1 MMEKSRNRAVGRQV
15 RKMIAAAMAAMLVFA
30 SANVA
35 DVNAEETVLA
45 VSENAVTGETG
56 SGVVEAEKNTGE
68 PEVENGGAENREAE
82 NTDLDAETA
91 DPDTETAD
99 GTHTYKNGFCTDDGC
114 DAYEPAVLTTGKY
127 DIDANGEI
135 TDSDEAYEIGNAG
148 QLYWFAGLV
157 NGTLTDGTAQNLKA
171 NAVLT
176 ADIIVNKDLLTSIN
190 TDDDGKVTNG
200 TSFRIWLPMGK
211 INAKNG
217 QQMLYAG
224 IFDGK
229 GHSISGLYANLYD
242 APVEDSEYAFN
253 KKNFAGLFGL
263 DAGVTRNL
271 RILDSYMRGEY
282 NIGGICGSAEGGTI
296 QNCYSTATVCGER
309 YLGGICGR
317 SRSNSMIENCYN
329 AGNVYGNGKSIGGI
343 CGDNGATLQDCY
355 NVGNV
360 NGKFNVGGI
369 VGGSSGSGNT
379 IWIKD
384 CYNRGNVI
392 GDTKDIGGIG
402 GYIGYSLVEN
412 CYSQATVSGNT
423 NVGGICGNSNKVD
436 FQNTYYDSNLY
447 TGNAIGYLKDA
458 TTEKTEGKPSQAF
471 ESGEIAYLLQA
482 GREEA
487 IWGQTLSGNDVQ
499 AYPVLGGAKVYQVTE
514 YKGCIEST
522 GIAGTTYNN
531 ANAPVVFGPHVYENG
546 FCTIC
551 SAYEPAVLTTGKYDI
566 DANGEI
572 TNSDEAYEI
581 GNAGQ
586 LYWFAGLV
594 NGTLTDGTAQNLKAN
609 AVLTAD
615 ITVNEDLLASI
626 NTDDDGNVI
635 NGKSFRIW
643 LPIGKINSDNG
654 ERMLYAGI
662 FDGKEHSISG
672 LYANL
677 YDVPVEDSE
686 YAFNKKSFAGLF
698 GLYAGVTRNL
708 RILDSYMR
716 GEHDIGGICGSAE
729 GGTIQNCDST
739 ATVYGEFYVGGI
751 CGHSQSN
758 SIIENCYNAG
768 YIYGADGSIG
778 GICGDNYST
787 IESCYN
793 IGIIEGN
800 FSVGGIV
807 GESFGLGNTIWI
819 KDCYNRGNVIGDT
832 EKIGG
837 IGGYISYSLVENCYS
852 QATVSGNTNV
862 GGICGN
868 GYKADFQNA
877 YYDSNLYT
885 GDAIGC
891 LKDATAEK
899 TEGKPSQAFESGEI
913 AYLLQ
918 AGREELVWGQTL
930 SGNDVQAYPV
940 LGGARV
946 YQNITYQDCAKD
958 EAHTVYTY
966 ANEQKQESYDYTLQE
981 VKAKEPKCTE
991 AGNKA
996 YYKCS
1001 VCGKLYTDQEGT
1013 NEVSANT
1020 VVVPAKGH
1028 SFTWIIDREATEQAE
1043 GSRHE
1048 ECSICHEKKAAVAIP
1063 KLPSS
1068 TQPSQKPSEQPS
1080 GSPSQKPSESPSQ
1093 KPSESP
1099 SQKPSESPSQK
1110 PSEQPSESPSQK
1122 PSGSPSQQPGQDIKV
1137 PAKGTKLTAKGASYQ
1152 VTSAAE
1158 KNPTVVYKG
1167 SKKQKA
1173 SVTIPDTVTIDKVT
1187 YKVTSI
1193 AANAFKNNK
1202 KLKKVVIGKNVTKI
1216 GKKAFYG
1223 CSKLKKITVKTTK
1236 LTKKNVGSQ
1245 AFKGI
1250 HKKAAFKVPKK
1261 KISSYRKIFRA
1272 RGAAKTT
1279 KVTK

>member
-1 MMEKSRNRAVGRQV
+1 MEKSRNRAVGRQA
-15 RKMIAAAMAAMLVFA
+15 RKMIAAAMAAMLVFT

-56 SGVVEAEKNTGE
+56 AGVVEAEKNTGE

-82 NTDLDAETA
+82 NIDLDA
-91 DPDTETAD
+91 ETAD

-114 DAYEPAVLTTGKY
+114 NAYEPAVLTTGKY

-200 TSFRIWLPMGK
+200 TSFRIWLPIGK
-211 INAKNG
+211 INNDNG
-217 QQMLYAG
+217 KPMLYAG

-229 GHSISGLYANLYD
+229 GYSISGVYANLYD
-242 APVEDSEYAFN
+242 APVEDPKNIYNN
-253 KKNFAGLFGL
+253 KSYAGLFGL
-263 DAGVTRNL
+263 HAGVTRNL
-271 RILDSYMRGEY
+271 SVLDSYMRGEDC
-282 NIGGICGSAEGGTI
+282 IGGICGYKDGGTI
-296 QNCYSTATVCGER
+296 QNCYSAATVCGDS
-309 YLGGICGR
+309 YIGGICGC
-317 SRSNSMIENCYN
+317 SEGDSIIENCYN
-329 AGNVYGNGKSIGGI
+329 TGYVYGATRSIGGI
-343 CGDNGATLQDCY
+343 CGDNSATLQGCS

-360 NGKFNVGGI
+360 KGKFCVGGI
-369 VGGSSGSGNT
+369 VGQSYGSGNT

-392 GDTKDIGGIG
+392 GDTEKIGGIG
-402 GYIGYSLVEN
+402 GYIDRSLVEN

-423 NVGGICGNSNKVD
+423 AVGGICGYGYKTT

-447 TGNAIGYLKDA
+447 TGDA
-458 TTEKTEGKPSQAF
+458 LGLSRDVTTEKAGGKPSQAF

-499 AYPVLGGAKVYQVTE
+499 VYPVLGGAK
-514 YKGCIEST
+514 
-522 GIAGTTYNN
+522 
-531 ANAPVVFGPHVYENG
+531 
-546 FCTIC
+546 
-551 SAYEPAVLTTGKYDI
+551 
-566 DANGEI
+566 
-572 TNSDEAYEI
+572 
-581 GNAGQ
+581 
-586 LYWFAGLV
+586 
-594 NGTLTDGTAQNLKAN
+594 
-609 AVLTAD
+609 
-615 ITVNEDLLASI
+615 
-626 NTDDDGNVI
+626 
-635 NGKSFRIW
+635 
-643 LPIGKINSDNG
+643 
-654 ERMLYAGI
+654 
-662 FDGKEHSISG
+662 
-672 LYANL
+672 
-677 YDVPVEDSE
+677 
-686 YAFNKKSFAGLF
+686 
-698 GLYAGVTRNL
+698 
-708 RILDSYMR
+708 
-716 GEHDIGGICGSAE
+716 
-729 GGTIQNCDST
+729 
-739 ATVYGEFYVGGI
+739 
-751 CGHSQSN
+751 
-758 SIIENCYNAG
+758 
-768 YIYGADGSIG
+768 
-778 GICGDNYST
+778 
-787 IESCYN
+787 
-793 IGIIEGN
+793 
-800 FSVGGIV
+800 
-807 GESFGLGNTIWI
+807 
-819 KDCYNRGNVIGDT
+819 
-832 EKIGG
+832 
-837 IGGYISYSLVENCYS
+837 
-852 QATVSGNTNV
+852 
-862 GGICGN
+862 
-868 GYKADFQNA
+868 
-877 YYDSNLYT
+877 
-885 GDAIGC
+885 
-891 LKDATAEK
+891 
-899 TEGKPSQAFESGEI
+899 
-913 AYLLQ
+913 
-918 AGREELVWGQTL
+918 
-930 SGNDVQAYPV
+930 
-940 LGGARV
+940 V

-966 ANEQKQESYDYTLQE
+966 ANDQKPTVYEYTLQE
-981 VKAKEPKCTE
+981 VKAKAATCTE
-991 AGNKA
+991 AGNTA
-996 YYKCS
+996 YYVCS
-1001 VCGKLYTDQEGT
+1001 VCGKLYADQEGT

-1063 KLPSS
+1063 KLPSN
-1068 TQPSQKPSEQPS
+1068 TKPGEQPSQIPGE
-1080 GSPSQKPSESPSQ
+1080 
-1093 KPSESP
+1093 
-1099 SQKPSESPSQK
+1099 
-1110 PSEQPSESPSQK
+1110 
-1122 PSGSPSQQPGQDIKV
+1122 QPGQDTKV

-1261 KISSYRKIFRA
+1261 KISSYRKVFRA
-1272 RGAAKTT
+1272 RGAAKTI

>member
-1 MMEKSRNRAVGRQV
+1 MTEKNKNIAIGRQV
-15 RKMIAAAMAAMLVFA
+15 RKMIAAAMAAMLVFT

-56 SGVVEAEKNTGE
+56 AGVVEAKKTGE

-82 NTDLDAETA
+82 NIDLDAETA

-99 GTHTYKNGFCTDDGC
+99 GTHTYKNGFCTDSGC

-127 DIDANGEI
+127 DIDANGEK

-176 ADIIVNKDLLTSIN
+176 ADITVNEDLLTSIN

-211 INAKNG
+211 INANNG

-229 GHSISGLYANLYD
+229 GHSISGVYANLYD
-242 APVEDSEYAFN
+242 APVEDPKNIYNN
-253 KKNFAGLFGL
+253 KDYAGLFGL
-263 DAGVTRNL
+263 LEGVTRNL
-271 RILDSYMRGEY
+271 SVIDSYMRGEDC
-282 NIGGICGSAEGGTI
+282 IGGICGYNDGGTI
-296 QNCYSTATVCGER
+296 QNCYSAATVCGDS
-309 YLGGICGR
+309 YIGGICGR
-317 SRSNSMIENCYN
+317 SRSNSIIENCYN
-329 AGNVYGNGKSIGGI
+329 AGYIYGATRSIGGI
-343 CGDNGATLQDCY
+343 CGDNYSTIESCY
-355 NVGNV
+355 NIGIIEGN
-360 NGKFNVGGI
+360 FMVGGI
-369 VGGSSGSGNT
+369 VGVSSGLGNT

-392 GDTKDIGGIG
+392 GDTEKIGGIG
-402 GYIGYSLVEN
+402 GCIGSSLVEN

-436 FQNTYYDSNLY
+436 FQNAYYDSNLY

-499 AYPVLGGAKVYQVTE
+499 AYPVLGGAK
-514 YKGCIEST
+514 
-522 GIAGTTYNN
+522 
-531 ANAPVVFGPHVYENG
+531 
-546 FCTIC
+546 
-551 SAYEPAVLTTGKYDI
+551 
-566 DANGEI
+566 
-572 TNSDEAYEI
+572 
-581 GNAGQ
+581 
-586 LYWFAGLV
+586 
-594 NGTLTDGTAQNLKAN
+594 
-609 AVLTAD
+609 
-615 ITVNEDLLASI
+615 
-626 NTDDDGNVI
+626 
-635 NGKSFRIW
+635 
-643 LPIGKINSDNG
+643 
-654 ERMLYAGI
+654 
-662 FDGKEHSISG
+662 
-672 LYANL
+672 
-677 YDVPVEDSE
+677 
-686 YAFNKKSFAGLF
+686 
-698 GLYAGVTRNL
+698 
-708 RILDSYMR
+708 
-716 GEHDIGGICGSAE
+716 
-729 GGTIQNCDST
+729 
-739 ATVYGEFYVGGI
+739 
-751 CGHSQSN
+751 
-758 SIIENCYNAG
+758 
-768 YIYGADGSIG
+768 
-778 GICGDNYST
+778 
-787 IESCYN
+787 
-793 IGIIEGN
+793 
-800 FSVGGIV
+800 
-807 GESFGLGNTIWI
+807 
-819 KDCYNRGNVIGDT
+819 
-832 EKIGG
+832 
-837 IGGYISYSLVENCYS
+837 
-852 QATVSGNTNV
+852 
-862 GGICGN
+862 
-868 GYKADFQNA
+868 
-877 YYDSNLYT
+877 
-885 GDAIGC
+885 
-891 LKDATAEK
+891 
-899 TEGKPSQAFESGEI
+899 
-913 AYLLQ
+913 
-918 AGREELVWGQTL
+918 
-930 SGNDVQAYPV
+930 
-940 LGGARV
+940 V

-1068 TQPSQKPSEQPS
+1068 TQPS
-1080 GSPSQKPSESPSQ
+1080 ESPSQ
-1093 KPSESP
+1093 KPSETP
-1099 SQKPSESPSQK
+1099 SQK
-1110 PSEQPSESPSQK
+1110 PSESPSQK

-1261 KISSYRKIFRA
+1261 KISSYRKVFRA

>member
-15 RKMIAAAMAAMLVFA
+15 RKMIAAAMAAMLVFT

-56 SGVVEAEKNTGE
+56 AGVVEAKKTGE

-82 NTDLDAETA
+82 NIDLDAETA

-176 ADIIVNKDLLTSIN
+176 ADITVNEDLLTSIN
-190 TDDDGKVTNG
+190 TDKDGNVTNG

-211 INAKNG
+211 INANNG
-217 QQMLYAG
+217 QQMVYAG

-253 KKNFAGLFGL
+253 KKSFAGLFGL

-271 RILDSYMRGEY
+271 GIMDSYMRGEY

-296 QNCYSTATVCGER
+296 QNCYSTATVCGES

-317 SRSNSMIENCYN
+317 SRSNSIIENCYN
-329 AGNVYGNGKSIGGI
+329 AGNVFGNGKSIGGI

-436 FQNTYYDSNLY
+436 FQNAYYDSNLY

-458 TTEKTEGKPSQAF
+458 TIKQTEGKTSQAF

-482 GREEA
+482 GREEPV
-487 IWGQTLSGNDVQ
+487 WGQTLSGNDVQ
-499 AYPVLGGAKVYQVTE
+499 AYPVLGGAKVYQ
-514 YKGCIEST
+514 
-522 GIAGTTYNN
+522 
-531 ANAPVVFGPHVYENG
+531 
-546 FCTIC
+546 
-551 SAYEPAVLTTGKYDI
+551 
-566 DANGEI
+566 
-572 TNSDEAYEI
+572 
-581 GNAGQ
+581 
-586 LYWFAGLV
+586 
-594 NGTLTDGTAQNLKAN
+594 
-609 AVLTAD
+609 
-615 ITVNEDLLASI
+615 
-626 NTDDDGNVI
+626 
-635 NGKSFRIW
+635 
-643 LPIGKINSDNG
+643 
-654 ERMLYAGI
+654 
-662 FDGKEHSISG
+662 
-672 LYANL
+672 
-677 YDVPVEDSE
+677 
-686 YAFNKKSFAGLF
+686 
-698 GLYAGVTRNL
+698 
-708 RILDSYMR
+708 
-716 GEHDIGGICGSAE
+716 
-729 GGTIQNCDST
+729 
-739 ATVYGEFYVGGI
+739 
-751 CGHSQSN
+751 
-758 SIIENCYNAG
+758 
-768 YIYGADGSIG
+768 
-778 GICGDNYST
+778 
-787 IESCYN
+787 
-793 IGIIEGN
+793 
-800 FSVGGIV
+800 
-807 GESFGLGNTIWI
+807 
-819 KDCYNRGNVIGDT
+819 
-832 EKIGG
+832 
-837 IGGYISYSLVENCYS
+837 
-852 QATVSGNTNV
+852 
-862 GGICGN
+862 
-868 GYKADFQNA
+868 
-877 YYDSNLYT
+877 
-885 GDAIGC
+885 
-891 LKDATAEK
+891 
-899 TEGKPSQAFESGEI
+899 
-913 AYLLQ
+913 
-918 AGREELVWGQTL
+918 
-930 SGNDVQAYPV
+930 
-940 LGGARV
+940 
-946 YQNITYQDCAKD
+946 NITYQDCAKD
-958 EAHTVYTY
+958 EAHTVYAY

-1068 TQPSQKPSEQPS
+1068 TQPSESPS
-1080 GSPSQKPSESPSQ
+1080 GSPSQKPSEQPSQ
-1093 KPSESP
+1093 KPSG
-1099 SQKPSESPSQK
+1099 
-1110 PSEQPSESPSQK
+1110 SPSQK

-1137 PAKGTKLTAKGASYQ
+1137 PVKGTKLTAKGASYQ

-1236 LTKKNVGSQ
+1236 LTKKNVGRQ

-1261 KISSYRKIFRA
+1261 KISSYRKVFRA

>member
-1 MMEKSRNRAVGRQV
+1 MEKSRNRAVGRQV
-15 RKMIAAAMAAMLVFA
+15 RKMIAAAMAAMLVFT

-56 SGVVEAEKNTGE
+56 AGVVEAKKTGE

-82 NTDLDAETA
+82 NIDLDAETA

-176 ADIIVNKDLLTSIN
+176 ADITVNEDLLTSIN
-190 TDDDGKVTNG
+190 TDKDGNVTNG

-211 INAKNG
+211 INANNG
-217 QQMLYAG
+217 QQMVFAG

-253 KKNFAGLFGL
+253 KKSFAGLFGL

-271 RILDSYMRGEY
+271 GIMDSYMRGEY

-296 QNCYSTATVCGER
+296 QNCYSTATVCGES

-317 SRSNSMIENCYN
+317 SRSNSIIENCYN
-329 AGNVYGNGKSIGGI
+329 AGNVFGNGKSIGGI

-436 FQNTYYDSNLY
+436 FQNAYYDSNLY

-458 TTEKTEGKPSQAF
+458 TIKQTEGKTSQAF

-482 GREEA
+482 DREEA

-499 AYPVLGGAKVYQVTE
+499 T
-514 YKGCIEST
+514 
-522 GIAGTTYNN
+522 
-531 ANAPVVFGPHVYENG
+531 
-546 FCTIC
+546 
-551 SAYEPAVLTTGKYDI
+551 
-566 DANGEI
+566 
-572 TNSDEAYEI
+572 
-581 GNAGQ
+581 
-586 LYWFAGLV
+586 
-594 NGTLTDGTAQNLKAN
+594 
-609 AVLTAD
+609 
-615 ITVNEDLLASI
+615 
-626 NTDDDGNVI
+626 
-635 NGKSFRIW
+635 
-643 LPIGKINSDNG
+643 
-654 ERMLYAGI
+654 
-662 FDGKEHSISG
+662 
-672 LYANL
+672 
-677 YDVPVEDSE
+677 
-686 YAFNKKSFAGLF
+686 
-698 GLYAGVTRNL
+698 
-708 RILDSYMR
+708 
-716 GEHDIGGICGSAE
+716 
-729 GGTIQNCDST
+729 
-739 ATVYGEFYVGGI
+739 
-751 CGHSQSN
+751 
-758 SIIENCYNAG
+758 
-768 YIYGADGSIG
+768 
-778 GICGDNYST
+778 
-787 IESCYN
+787 
-793 IGIIEGN
+793 
-800 FSVGGIV
+800 
-807 GESFGLGNTIWI
+807 
-819 KDCYNRGNVIGDT
+819 
-832 EKIGG
+832 
-837 IGGYISYSLVENCYS
+837 
-852 QATVSGNTNV
+852 
-862 GGICGN
+862 
-868 GYKADFQNA
+868 
-877 YYDSNLYT
+877 
-885 GDAIGC
+885 
-891 LKDATAEK
+891 
-899 TEGKPSQAFESGEI
+899 
-913 AYLLQ
+913 
-918 AGREELVWGQTL
+918 
-930 SGNDVQAYPV
+930 YPV

-1068 TQPSQKPSEQPS
+1068 TQPSQKPSEA
-1080 GSPSQKPSESPSQ
+1080 PSQKPSESPSQ
-1093 KPSESP
+1093 KPSEM
-1099 SQKPSESPSQK
+1099 
-1110 PSEQPSESPSQK
+1110 
-1122 PSGSPSQQPGQDIKV
+1122 PSQQPGQDIKV
-1137 PAKGTKLTAKGASYQ
+1137 PAKGTKLTAKGVSYQ

-1261 KISSYRKIFRA
+1261 KISSYRKVFRA

>member
-15 RKMIAAAMAAMLVFA
+15 RKMIAAAMAAMLVFT

-56 SGVVEAEKNTGE
+56 AGVVEAEKNTGE

-91 DPDTETAD
+91 DPDTENAD

-127 DIDANGEI
+127 DIDVNGEI

-176 ADIIVNKDLLTSIN
+176 ADITVNEDLLTSIN
-190 TDDDGKVTNG
+190 TEEDGNVTNG
-200 TSFRIWLPMGK
+200 SSFKAWRPMGM
-211 INAKNG
+211 ADENG
-217 QQMLYAG
+217 EGYYKG
-224 IFDGK
+224 IFDGN
-229 GHSISGLYANLYD
+229 GHSISGLYVNRD
-242 APVEDSEYAFN
+242 ESDDVDDRF
-253 KKNFAGLFGL
+253 KVGIGLFGYYS
-263 DAGVTRNL
+263 GVTRNL
-271 RILDSYMRGEY
+271 SVLDSYMRGEDC
-282 NIGGICGSAEGGTI
+282 IGGIFGYNDGGTI
-296 QNCYSTATVCGER
+296 QNCYSAATVCGDS
-309 YLGGICGR
+309 YIGGICGR
-317 SRSNSMIENCYN
+317 SEGDSIIENCYN
-329 AGNVYGNGKSIGGI
+329 TGYVYGTTRSIGGI
-343 CGDNGATLQDCY
+343 CGDNYSTIESCY
-355 NVGNV
+355 NIGIV
-360 NGKFNVGGI
+360 NGEFNVGGI
-369 VGGSSGSGNT
+369 VGASSGLGNT

-436 FQNTYYDSNLY
+436 FQNAYYDSNLY
-447 TGNAIGYLKDA
+447 TGDAIGYLKDA
-458 TTEKTEGKPSQAF
+458 TIKQTEGKSSQAF

-499 AYPVLGGAKVYQVTE
+499 VYPVLGGAK
-514 YKGCIEST
+514 
-522 GIAGTTYNN
+522 
-531 ANAPVVFGPHVYENG
+531 
-546 FCTIC
+546 
-551 SAYEPAVLTTGKYDI
+551 
-566 DANGEI
+566 
-572 TNSDEAYEI
+572 
-581 GNAGQ
+581 
-586 LYWFAGLV
+586 
-594 NGTLTDGTAQNLKAN
+594 
-609 AVLTAD
+609 
-615 ITVNEDLLASI
+615 
-626 NTDDDGNVI
+626 
-635 NGKSFRIW
+635 
-643 LPIGKINSDNG
+643 
-654 ERMLYAGI
+654 
-662 FDGKEHSISG
+662 
-672 LYANL
+672 
-677 YDVPVEDSE
+677 
-686 YAFNKKSFAGLF
+686 
-698 GLYAGVTRNL
+698 
-708 RILDSYMR
+708 
-716 GEHDIGGICGSAE
+716 
-729 GGTIQNCDST
+729 
-739 ATVYGEFYVGGI
+739 
-751 CGHSQSN
+751 
-758 SIIENCYNAG
+758 
-768 YIYGADGSIG
+768 
-778 GICGDNYST
+778 
-787 IESCYN
+787 
-793 IGIIEGN
+793 
-800 FSVGGIV
+800 
-807 GESFGLGNTIWI
+807 
-819 KDCYNRGNVIGDT
+819 
-832 EKIGG
+832 
-837 IGGYISYSLVENCYS
+837 
-852 QATVSGNTNV
+852 
-862 GGICGN
+862 
-868 GYKADFQNA
+868 
-877 YYDSNLYT
+877 
-885 GDAIGC
+885 
-891 LKDATAEK
+891 
-899 TEGKPSQAFESGEI
+899 
-913 AYLLQ
+913 
-918 AGREELVWGQTL
+918 
-930 SGNDVQAYPV
+930 
-940 LGGARV
+940 V

-966 ANEQKQESYDYTLQE
+966 ANDQKPTVYEYTLQE
-981 VKAKEPKCTE
+981 VKAKAATCTE
-991 AGNKA
+991 AGNTA
-996 YYKCS
+996 YYVCS
-1001 VCGKLYTDQEGT
+1001 VCGKLYADQEGT

-1063 KLPSS
+1063 KLPSG
-1068 TQPSQKPSEQPS
+1068 TQPSRQPSESPSQQPSEAPSQQPS
-1080 GSPSQKPSESPSQ
+1080 GSPSQKPE
-1093 KPSESP
+1093 
-1099 SQKPSESPSQK
+1099 
-1110 PSEQPSESPSQK
+1110 
-1122 PSGSPSQQPGQDIKV
+1122 QDIKV

-1261 KISSYRKIFRA
+1261 KISSYRKVFRA
-1272 RGAAKTT
+1272 RGAAKTI

>member
-15 RKMIAAAMAAMLVFA
+15 RKMIAAAMAAMLVFT

-56 SGVVEAEKNTGE
+56 AGVVEAKKTGE

-171 NAVLT
+171 NVVLT
-176 ADIIVNKDLLTSIN
+176 ADITVNEDLLTSIN
-190 TDDDGKVTNG
+190 TDDDGNVTNG
-200 TSFRIWLPMGK
+200 KSFRIWLPMGK
-211 INAKNG
+211 INADNG

-242 APVEDSEYAFN
+242 APIEDSYYTSN
-253 KKNFAGLFGL
+253 KNCAGLFGYH
-263 DAGVTRNL
+263 AGVTRNL
-271 RILDSYMRGEY
+271 GIMDSYIRGEMCV
-282 NIGGICGSAEGGTI
+282 GGICAYNDAGTI
-296 QNCYSTATVCGER
+296 QNCYSTATVYGES

-317 SRSNSMIENCYN
+317 SRSNSIIENCYN
-329 AGNVYGNGKSIGGI
+329 AGYVYGAARSIGGI
-343 CGDNGATLQDCY
+343 CGDNYSTIESCY
-355 NVGNV
+355 NIGIIEGN
-360 NGKFNVGGI
+360 FMIGGI
-369 VGGSSGSGNT
+369 VGGNSGSGNT

-402 GYIGYSLVEN
+402 GYIGRGLVEN

-423 NVGGICGNSNKVD
+423 NVGGICGNGRED
-436 FQNTYYDSNLY
+436 TFHNTYYDSNLY
-447 TGNAIGYLKDA
+447 VGDAIGYKEGAL

-487 IWGQTLSGNDVQ
+487 I
-499 AYPVLGGAKVYQVTE
+499 
-514 YKGCIEST
+514 
-522 GIAGTTYNN
+522 
-531 ANAPVVFGPHVYENG
+531 
-546 FCTIC
+546 
-551 SAYEPAVLTTGKYDI
+551 
-566 DANGEI
+566 
-572 TNSDEAYEI
+572 
-581 GNAGQ
+581 
-586 LYWFAGLV
+586 
-594 NGTLTDGTAQNLKAN
+594 
-609 AVLTAD
+609 
-615 ITVNEDLLASI
+615 
-626 NTDDDGNVI
+626 
-635 NGKSFRIW
+635 
-643 LPIGKINSDNG
+643 
-654 ERMLYAGI
+654 
-662 FDGKEHSISG
+662 
-672 LYANL
+672 
-677 YDVPVEDSE
+677 
-686 YAFNKKSFAGLF
+686 
-698 GLYAGVTRNL
+698 
-708 RILDSYMR
+708 
-716 GEHDIGGICGSAE
+716 
-729 GGTIQNCDST
+729 
-739 ATVYGEFYVGGI
+739 
-751 CGHSQSN
+751 
-758 SIIENCYNAG
+758 
-768 YIYGADGSIG
+768 
-778 GICGDNYST
+778 
-787 IESCYN
+787 
-793 IGIIEGN
+793 
-800 FSVGGIV
+800 
-807 GESFGLGNTIWI
+807 
-819 KDCYNRGNVIGDT
+819 
-832 EKIGG
+832 
-837 IGGYISYSLVENCYS
+837 
-852 QATVSGNTNV
+852 
-862 GGICGN
+862 
-868 GYKADFQNA
+868 
-877 YYDSNLYT
+877 
-885 GDAIGC
+885 
-891 LKDATAEK
+891 
-899 TEGKPSQAFESGEI
+899 
-913 AYLLQ
+913 
-918 AGREELVWGQTL
+918 WGQTL

-1068 TQPSQKPSEQPS
+1068 TQPSESPSQKPS
-1080 GSPSQKPSESPSQ
+1080 GSPSQK
-1093 KPSESP
+1093 
-1099 SQKPSESPSQK
+1099 
-1110 PSEQPSESPSQK
+1110 PSESPSQK

-1236 LTKKNVGSQ
+1236 LTKKNVGRQ

-1250 HKKAAFKVPKK
+1250 HKKATFKVPKK
-1261 KISSYRKIFRA
+1261 KISSYRKVFRA

>member
-15 RKMIAAAMAAMLVFA
+15 RKMIAAAMAAMLVFT

-56 SGVVEAEKNTGE
+56 AGVVEAKKTGE

-82 NTDLDAETA
+82 NIDLDAETA

-176 ADIIVNKDLLTSIN
+176 ADIIVNKDLLASIN

-211 INAKNG
+211 INADNG
-217 QQMLYAG
+217 QQMVYAG

-229 GHSISGLYANLYD
+229 EHSISGLYANLYD
-242 APVEDSEYAFN
+242 VPVEDPGNIYIN
-253 KKNFAGLFGL
+253 KNRAGLFGL
-263 DAGVTRNL
+263 YAGVTRNL
-271 RILDSYMRGEY
+271 RILDSYMRGEHD
-282 NIGGICGSAEGGTI
+282 IGGICGRNEGGTI
-296 QNCYSTATVCGER
+296 QNCYSAATVCGDS
-309 YLGGICGR
+309 YIGGICGR
-317 SRSNSMIENCYN
+317 SRSNSIIENCYN
-329 AGNVYGNGKSIGGI
+329 AGNVYGNGRSIGGI
-343 CGDNGATLQDCY
+343 CGYNFSIIENCY
-355 NVGNV
+355 NVGKV
-360 NGKFNVGGI
+360 NGKFYVGGI
-369 VGGSSGSGNT
+369 VGESSGSGNT

-402 GYIGYSLVEN
+402 GYIGRSLVEN

-436 FQNTYYDSNLY
+436 FQNAYYDSNLY

-458 TTEKTEGKPSQAF
+458 TIKQTEGKPSQAF
-471 ESGEIAYLLQA
+471 ESGEITYLLQA
-482 GREEA
+482 DREEA

-499 AYPVLGGAKVYQVTE
+499 T
-514 YKGCIEST
+514 
-522 GIAGTTYNN
+522 
-531 ANAPVVFGPHVYENG
+531 
-546 FCTIC
+546 
-551 SAYEPAVLTTGKYDI
+551 
-566 DANGEI
+566 
-572 TNSDEAYEI
+572 
-581 GNAGQ
+581 
-586 LYWFAGLV
+586 
-594 NGTLTDGTAQNLKAN
+594 
-609 AVLTAD
+609 
-615 ITVNEDLLASI
+615 
-626 NTDDDGNVI
+626 
-635 NGKSFRIW
+635 
-643 LPIGKINSDNG
+643 
-654 ERMLYAGI
+654 
-662 FDGKEHSISG
+662 
-672 LYANL
+672 
-677 YDVPVEDSE
+677 
-686 YAFNKKSFAGLF
+686 
-698 GLYAGVTRNL
+698 
-708 RILDSYMR
+708 
-716 GEHDIGGICGSAE
+716 
-729 GGTIQNCDST
+729 
-739 ATVYGEFYVGGI
+739 
-751 CGHSQSN
+751 
-758 SIIENCYNAG
+758 
-768 YIYGADGSIG
+768 
-778 GICGDNYST
+778 
-787 IESCYN
+787 
-793 IGIIEGN
+793 
-800 FSVGGIV
+800 
-807 GESFGLGNTIWI
+807 
-819 KDCYNRGNVIGDT
+819 
-832 EKIGG
+832 
-837 IGGYISYSLVENCYS
+837 
-852 QATVSGNTNV
+852 
-862 GGICGN
+862 
-868 GYKADFQNA
+868 
-877 YYDSNLYT
+877 
-885 GDAIGC
+885 
-891 LKDATAEK
+891 
-899 TEGKPSQAFESGEI
+899 
-913 AYLLQ
+913 
-918 AGREELVWGQTL
+918 
-930 SGNDVQAYPV
+930 YPV

-1068 TQPSQKPSEQPS
+1068 TQPSESPSQKPS
-1080 GSPSQKPSESPSQ
+1080 GSPSQK
-1093 KPSESP
+1093 
-1099 SQKPSESPSQK
+1099 
-1110 PSEQPSESPSQK
+1110 PSESPSQK

-1173 SVTIPDTVTIDKVT
+1173 SVTIPDTVTIDKVN

-1261 KISSYRKIFRA
+1261 KISSYRKVFRA

>member
-1 MMEKSRNRAVGRQV
+1 MMEKSRNRAVGRQA
-15 RKMIAAAMAAMLVFA
+15 RKMIAAAMAAMLVFT

-82 NTDLDAETA
+82 NIDLDA
-91 DPDTETAD
+91 ETAD

-114 DAYEPAVLTTGKY
+114 SAYEPAVLTTGKY

-211 INAKNG
+211 INADNE

-242 APVEDSEYAFN
+242 APVEDSYYTSN
-253 KKNFAGLFGL
+253 KNCAGLFGYH
-263 DAGVTRNL
+263 AGVTRNL
-271 RILDSYMRGEY
+271 GIMDSYIRGEMCV
-282 NIGGICGSAEGGTI
+282 GGICAYNDAGTI
-296 QNCYSTATVCGER
+296 QNCYSTATVYGES

-317 SRSNSMIENCYN
+317 SRSNSIIENCYN
-329 AGNVYGNGKSIGGI
+329 AGYVYGAARSIGGI
-343 CGDNGATLQDCY
+343 CGDNYSTIESCY
-355 NVGNV
+355 NIGIIEGN
-360 NGKFNVGGI
+360 FMVGGI

-402 GYIGYSLVEN
+402 GYIGRGLVENCYSQATVSGNTNVGGICGNGREDTFHNTYYDSNLYVGDAIGYKEGALTTEKTEGKPSQAFESGEIAHLLQADREEPVWGQTLSGNDVQVYPVLGGEKVYQITEYKGCIESTGIAGTTYNNANAPVFGPHVYENGFCTICSAYEPAVLTTGKYDIDANGEITDSDEAYEIGNAGQLYWFAGLVNGTLTDGTAQNLGANAVLTKNITVNEDLLASIKTDDDGNVTNGSSFKAWRPMGMADENGEFTGHYKGIFDGNGYSISGLYVNRDEATADVNSRFKSSIGLFGYHDGVTKNLGILDSYMRGNYCIGGICGYNDGGTIQNCYSAATVCGDSYIGGICGRSRSNSIIENCYNAGYIYGATRSIGGICGDNYSTIESCYNIGIIEGNFMVGGIVGGSSGSGNTIWIKDCYNRGNVIGDTKDIGGIGGYIGSSLVEN

-436 FQNTYYDSNLY
+436 FQNAYYDSNLY

-482 GREEA
+482 DREE
-487 IWGQTLSGNDVQ
+487 
-499 AYPVLGGAKVYQVTE
+499 P
-514 YKGCIEST
+514 
-522 GIAGTTYNN
+522 
-531 ANAPVVFGPHVYENG
+531 
-546 FCTIC
+546 
-551 SAYEPAVLTTGKYDI
+551 
-566 DANGEI
+566 
-572 TNSDEAYEI
+572 
-581 GNAGQ
+581 
-586 LYWFAGLV
+586 
-594 NGTLTDGTAQNLKAN
+594 
-609 AVLTAD
+609 
-615 ITVNEDLLASI
+615 
-626 NTDDDGNVI
+626 
-635 NGKSFRIW
+635 
-643 LPIGKINSDNG
+643 
-654 ERMLYAGI
+654 
-662 FDGKEHSISG
+662 
-672 LYANL
+672 
-677 YDVPVEDSE
+677 
-686 YAFNKKSFAGLF
+686 
-698 GLYAGVTRNL
+698 
-708 RILDSYMR
+708 
-716 GEHDIGGICGSAE
+716 
-729 GGTIQNCDST
+729 
-739 ATVYGEFYVGGI
+739 
-751 CGHSQSN
+751 
-758 SIIENCYNAG
+758 
-768 YIYGADGSIG
+768 
-778 GICGDNYST
+778 
-787 IESCYN
+787 
-793 IGIIEGN
+793 
-800 FSVGGIV
+800 
-807 GESFGLGNTIWI
+807 
-819 KDCYNRGNVIGDT
+819 
-832 EKIGG
+832 
-837 IGGYISYSLVENCYS
+837 
-852 QATVSGNTNV
+852 
-862 GGICGN
+862 
-868 GYKADFQNA
+868 
-877 YYDSNLYT
+877 
-885 GDAIGC
+885 
-891 LKDATAEK
+891 
-899 TEGKPSQAFESGEI
+899 
-913 AYLLQ
+913 
-918 AGREELVWGQTL
+918 VWGQTL
-930 SGNDVQAYPV
+930 SGNDVQVYPV
-940 LGGARV
+940 LGGAKV

-958 EAHTVYTY
+958 EAHTVYAY

-1001 VCGKLYTDQEGT
+1001 VCGKLYADQEGT

-1063 KLPSS
+1063 KLPSG
-1068 TQPSQKPSEQPS
+1068 TQ
-1080 GSPSQKPSESPSQ
+1080 
-1093 KPSESP
+1093 P

-1110 PSEQPSESPSQK
+1110 PSEQPSGLPSQK
-1122 PSGSPSQQPGQDIKV
+1122 PSESPSQQPGQDIKV

-1236 LTKKNVGSQ
+1236 LTKKNVGRQ

-1261 KISSYRKIFRA
+1261 KISSYRKVFRA

>member
-15 RKMIAAAMAAMLVFA
+15 RKMIAAAMAAMLVFT

-56 SGVVEAEKNTGE
+56 AGVVEAEKNTGE

-157 NGTLTDGTAQNLKA
+157 NGTLTDGTAQNLGA

-190 TDDDGKVTNG
+190 
-200 TSFRIWLPMGK
+200 I
-211 INAKNG
+211 
-217 QQMLYAG
+217 
-224 IFDGK
+224 
-229 GHSISGLYANLYD
+229 
-242 APVEDSEYAFN
+242 
-253 KKNFAGLFGL
+253 
-263 DAGVTRNL
+263 
-271 RILDSYMRGEY
+271 
-282 NIGGICGSAEGGTI
+282 
-296 QNCYSTATVCGER
+296 
-309 YLGGICGR
+309 
-317 SRSNSMIENCYN
+317 
-329 AGNVYGNGKSIGGI
+329 
-343 CGDNGATLQDCY
+343 
-355 NVGNV
+355 
-360 NGKFNVGGI
+360 
-369 VGGSSGSGNT
+369 
-379 IWIKD
+379 
-384 CYNRGNVI
+384 
-392 GDTKDIGGIG
+392 
-402 GYIGYSLVEN
+402 
-412 CYSQATVSGNT
+412 
-423 NVGGICGNSNKVD
+423 
-436 FQNTYYDSNLY
+436 
-447 TGNAIGYLKDA
+447 
-458 TTEKTEGKPSQAF
+458 
-471 ESGEIAYLLQA
+471 
-482 GREEA
+482 
-487 IWGQTLSGNDVQ
+487 
-499 AYPVLGGAKVYQVTE
+499 
-514 YKGCIEST
+514 
-522 GIAGTTYNN
+522 
-531 ANAPVVFGPHVYENG
+531 
-546 FCTIC
+546 
-551 SAYEPAVLTTGKYDI
+551 
-566 DANGEI
+566 
-572 TNSDEAYEI
+572 
-581 GNAGQ
+581 
-586 LYWFAGLV
+586 
-594 NGTLTDGTAQNLKAN
+594 
-609 AVLTAD
+609 
-615 ITVNEDLLASI
+615 
-626 NTDDDGNVI
+626 DDDGNVT
-635 NGKSFRIW
+635 NGTSFRIW
-643 LPIGKINSDNG
+643 LPIGKINSDDG
-654 ERMLYAGI
+654 QRMLYAGI

-672 LYANL
+672 LYANM
-677 YDVPVEDSE
+677 YDAPAE

-751 CGHSQSN
+751 CGRSQSN

-877 YYDSNLYT
+877 YYDSNLYV
-885 GDAIGC
+885 GDAIGYKEGA
-891 LKDATAEK
+891 LTTEK

>member
-15 RKMIAAAMAAMLVFA
+15 RKMIAAAMAAMLVFT

-56 SGVVEAEKNTGE
+56 AGVVEAKKTGE

-82 NTDLDAETA
+82 NIDLDAETA

-127 DIDANGEI
+127 DIDVNGEI

-176 ADIIVNKDLLTSIN
+176 ADITVNEDLLTSIN
-190 TDDDGKVTNG
+190 TEEDGNVTNG
-200 TSFRIWLPMGK
+200 SSFKAWRPMGM
-211 INAKNG
+211 ADENG
-217 QQMLYAG
+217 EGYYKG
-224 IFDGK
+224 IFDGN
-229 GHSISGLYANLYD
+229 GHSISGLYVNRDEAAD
-242 APVEDSEYAFN
+242 DVHIWFKSCI
-253 KKNFAGLFGL
+253 GLFGYYS
-263 DAGVTRNL
+263 GVTRNL
-271 RILDSYMRGEY
+271 SVLDSYMRGEDC
-282 NIGGICGSAEGGTI
+282 IGGIFGYNDGGTI
-296 QNCYSTATVCGER
+296 QNCYSAATVCGDS
-309 YLGGICGR
+309 YIGGICGR
-317 SRSNSMIENCYN
+317 SEGDSIIENCYN
-329 AGNVYGNGKSIGGI
+329 TGYVYGTTRSIGGI
-343 CGDNGATLQDCY
+343 CGDNYSTIESCY
-355 NVGNV
+355 NIGIV
-360 NGKFNVGGI
+360 NGEFNVGGI
-369 VGGSSGSGNT
+369 VGVSSGLGNT

-423 NVGGICGNSNKVD
+423 NVGGICGD
-436 FQNTYYDSNLY
+436 GRADTFQNTYYDSNLY
-447 TGNAIGYLKDA
+447 TGDALGYYSEDA
-458 TTEKTEGKPSQAF
+458 TIKQTEGKSSQAF

-499 AYPVLGGAKVYQVTE
+499 T
-514 YKGCIEST
+514 
-522 GIAGTTYNN
+522 
-531 ANAPVVFGPHVYENG
+531 
-546 FCTIC
+546 
-551 SAYEPAVLTTGKYDI
+551 
-566 DANGEI
+566 
-572 TNSDEAYEI
+572 
-581 GNAGQ
+581 
-586 LYWFAGLV
+586 
-594 NGTLTDGTAQNLKAN
+594 
-609 AVLTAD
+609 
-615 ITVNEDLLASI
+615 
-626 NTDDDGNVI
+626 
-635 NGKSFRIW
+635 
-643 LPIGKINSDNG
+643 
-654 ERMLYAGI
+654 
-662 FDGKEHSISG
+662 
-672 LYANL
+672 
-677 YDVPVEDSE
+677 
-686 YAFNKKSFAGLF
+686 
-698 GLYAGVTRNL
+698 
-708 RILDSYMR
+708 
-716 GEHDIGGICGSAE
+716 
-729 GGTIQNCDST
+729 
-739 ATVYGEFYVGGI
+739 
-751 CGHSQSN
+751 
-758 SIIENCYNAG
+758 
-768 YIYGADGSIG
+768 
-778 GICGDNYST
+778 
-787 IESCYN
+787 
-793 IGIIEGN
+793 
-800 FSVGGIV
+800 
-807 GESFGLGNTIWI
+807 
-819 KDCYNRGNVIGDT
+819 
-832 EKIGG
+832 
-837 IGGYISYSLVENCYS
+837 
-852 QATVSGNTNV
+852 
-862 GGICGN
+862 
-868 GYKADFQNA
+868 
-877 YYDSNLYT
+877 
-885 GDAIGC
+885 
-891 LKDATAEK
+891 
-899 TEGKPSQAFESGEI
+899 
-913 AYLLQ
+913 
-918 AGREELVWGQTL
+918 
-930 SGNDVQAYPV
+930 YPV

-1068 TQPSQKPSEQPS
+1068 TQPS
-1080 GSPSQKPSESPSQ
+1080 ESPSQ
-1093 KPSESP
+1093 K
-1099 SQKPSESPSQK
+1099 
-1110 PSEQPSESPSQK
+1110 PSESPSQK

-1261 KISSYRKIFRA
+1261 KISSYRKVFRA

>member
-15 RKMIAAAMAAMLVFA
+15 RKMIAAAMAAMLVFT

-99 GTHTYKNGFCTDDGC
+99 GTHTYKNGFCTDSGC

-176 ADIIVNKDLLTSIN
+176 ADITVNEDLLASIN
-190 TDDDGKVTNG
+190 IDDDGNVTNG
-200 TSFRIWLPMGK
+200 KSFRIWLPIGK
-211 INAKNG
+211 INSDDG
-217 QQMLYAG
+217 QRMLYAG

-229 GHSISGLYANLYD
+229 EHSISGLYANLYD
-242 APVEDSEYAFN
+242 VPVEDPGNIYIN
-253 KKNFAGLFGL
+253 KNRAGLFGL
-263 DAGVTRNL
+263 YAGVTRNL
-271 RILDSYMRGEY
+271 RILDSYMRGEHD
-282 NIGGICGSAEGGTI
+282 IGGICGRNEGGTI
-296 QNCYSTATVCGER
+296 QNCYSAATVCGDS
-309 YLGGICGR
+309 YIGGICGR
-317 SRSNSMIENCYN
+317 SRSNSIIENCYN
-329 AGNVYGNGKSIGGI
+329 AGNVYGNGRSIGGI
-343 CGDNGATLQDCY
+343 CGYNFSTIENCY
-355 NVGNV
+355 NVGKV
-360 NGKFNVGGI
+360 NGKFYVGGI
-369 VGGSSGSGNT
+369 VGESSGYDNT

-402 GYIGYSLVEN
+402 GYIGSSLVEN

-436 FQNTYYDSNLY
+436 FQNAYYDSNLY

-458 TTEKTEGKPSQAF
+458 TIKQTEGKTSQAF

-499 AYPVLGGAKVYQVTE
+499 AYPVLGGAK
-514 YKGCIEST
+514 
-522 GIAGTTYNN
+522 
-531 ANAPVVFGPHVYENG
+531 
-546 FCTIC
+546 
-551 SAYEPAVLTTGKYDI
+551 
-566 DANGEI
+566 
-572 TNSDEAYEI
+572 
-581 GNAGQ
+581 
-586 LYWFAGLV
+586 
-594 NGTLTDGTAQNLKAN
+594 
-609 AVLTAD
+609 
-615 ITVNEDLLASI
+615 
-626 NTDDDGNVI
+626 
-635 NGKSFRIW
+635 
-643 LPIGKINSDNG
+643 
-654 ERMLYAGI
+654 
-662 FDGKEHSISG
+662 
-672 LYANL
+672 
-677 YDVPVEDSE
+677 
-686 YAFNKKSFAGLF
+686 
-698 GLYAGVTRNL
+698 
-708 RILDSYMR
+708 
-716 GEHDIGGICGSAE
+716 
-729 GGTIQNCDST
+729 
-739 ATVYGEFYVGGI
+739 
-751 CGHSQSN
+751 
-758 SIIENCYNAG
+758 
-768 YIYGADGSIG
+768 
-778 GICGDNYST
+778 
-787 IESCYN
+787 
-793 IGIIEGN
+793 
-800 FSVGGIV
+800 
-807 GESFGLGNTIWI
+807 
-819 KDCYNRGNVIGDT
+819 
-832 EKIGG
+832 
-837 IGGYISYSLVENCYS
+837 
-852 QATVSGNTNV
+852 
-862 GGICGN
+862 
-868 GYKADFQNA
+868 
-877 YYDSNLYT
+877 
-885 GDAIGC
+885 
-891 LKDATAEK
+891 
-899 TEGKPSQAFESGEI
+899 
-913 AYLLQ
+913 
-918 AGREELVWGQTL
+918 
-930 SGNDVQAYPV
+930 
-940 LGGARV
+940 V

-1068 TQPSQKPSEQPS
+1068 TQPSQKPSEAPSQKPSEQPS

-1093 KPSESP
+1093 KPSEA
-1099 SQKPSESPSQK
+1099 
-1110 PSEQPSESPSQK
+1110 
-1122 PSGSPSQQPGQDIKV
+1122 PSQQPGQDIKV

-1261 KISSYRKIFRA
+1261 KISSYRKVFRA

>member
-15 RKMIAAAMAAMLVFA
+15 RKMIAAAMAAMLVFT

-56 SGVVEAEKNTGE
+56 AGVVEAKKTGE

-82 NTDLDAETA
+82 NIDLDAETA

-176 ADIIVNKDLLTSIN
+176 ADITVNEDLLTSIN
-190 TDDDGKVTNG
+190 TDKDGNVTNG

-211 INAKNG
+211 INANNG
-217 QQMLYAG
+217 QQMVYAG

-253 KKNFAGLFGL
+253 KKSFAGLFGL

-271 RILDSYMRGEY
+271 GIMDSYMRGEY

-296 QNCYSTATVCGER
+296 QNCYSTATVCGES

-317 SRSNSMIENCYN
+317 SRSNSIIENCYN
-329 AGNVYGNGKSIGGI
+329 AGNVFGNGKSIGGI

-436 FQNTYYDSNLY
+436 FQNAYYDSNLY

-482 GREEA
+482 DREE
-487 IWGQTLSGNDVQ
+487 
-499 AYPVLGGAKVYQVTE
+499 P
-514 YKGCIEST
+514 
-522 GIAGTTYNN
+522 
-531 ANAPVVFGPHVYENG
+531 
-546 FCTIC
+546 
-551 SAYEPAVLTTGKYDI
+551 
-566 DANGEI
+566 
-572 TNSDEAYEI
+572 
-581 GNAGQ
+581 
-586 LYWFAGLV
+586 
-594 NGTLTDGTAQNLKAN
+594 
-609 AVLTAD
+609 
-615 ITVNEDLLASI
+615 
-626 NTDDDGNVI
+626 
-635 NGKSFRIW
+635 
-643 LPIGKINSDNG
+643 
-654 ERMLYAGI
+654 
-662 FDGKEHSISG
+662 
-672 LYANL
+672 
-677 YDVPVEDSE
+677 
-686 YAFNKKSFAGLF
+686 
-698 GLYAGVTRNL
+698 
-708 RILDSYMR
+708 
-716 GEHDIGGICGSAE
+716 
-729 GGTIQNCDST
+729 
-739 ATVYGEFYVGGI
+739 
-751 CGHSQSN
+751 
-758 SIIENCYNAG
+758 
-768 YIYGADGSIG
+768 
-778 GICGDNYST
+778 
-787 IESCYN
+787 
-793 IGIIEGN
+793 
-800 FSVGGIV
+800 
-807 GESFGLGNTIWI
+807 
-819 KDCYNRGNVIGDT
+819 
-832 EKIGG
+832 
-837 IGGYISYSLVENCYS
+837 
-852 QATVSGNTNV
+852 
-862 GGICGN
+862 
-868 GYKADFQNA
+868 
-877 YYDSNLYT
+877 
-885 GDAIGC
+885 
-891 LKDATAEK
+891 
-899 TEGKPSQAFESGEI
+899 
-913 AYLLQ
+913 
-918 AGREELVWGQTL
+918 VWGQTL

-981 VKAKEPKCTE
+981 VKAKEPKCTD

-1063 KLPSS
+1063 KLSSS
-1068 TQPSQKPSEQPS
+1068 TQPSQKPSEA
-1080 GSPSQKPSESPSQ
+1080 PSQKPSEAPSQ
-1093 KPSESP
+1093 K
-1099 SQKPSESPSQK
+1099 
-1110 PSEQPSESPSQK
+1110 PSESPSQK

-1236 LTKKNVGSQ
+1236 LTKKNVGRQ

-1261 KISSYRKIFRA
+1261 KISSYRKVFRA

>member
-1 MMEKSRNRAVGRQV
+1 MVEKSRNRAVGRQV
-15 RKMIAAAMAAMLVFA
+15 RKMIAAAMAAMLVFT

-56 SGVVEAEKNTGE
+56 AGVVEAQKNTGE

-171 NAVLT
+171 NAVLA
-176 ADIIVNKDLLTSIN
+176 ADIIVNKDLLASIN
-190 TDDDGKVTNG
+190 TDKDGNVTNG
-200 TSFRIWLPMGK
+200 SSFKAWRPMGMTDEK
-211 INAKNG
+211 G
-217 QQMLYAG
+217 YLTGWYTG

-229 GHSISGLYANLYD
+229 GHSISGLYVNRD
-242 APVEDSEYAFN
+242 ESDDVDDRF
-253 KKNFAGLFGL
+253 KVGIGLFGYYS
-263 DAGVTRNL
+263 GVTRNL
-271 RILDSYMRGEY
+271 SVLDSYMRGEDC
-282 NIGGICGSAEGGTI
+282 IGGICGYNDGGTI
-296 QNCYSTATVCGER
+296 QNCYSAATVCGDS
-309 YLGGICGR
+309 YIGGICGR
-317 SRSNSMIENCYN
+317 SEGDSIIENCYN
-329 AGNVYGNGKSIGGI
+329 TGYVYGATRSIGGI
-343 CGDNGATLQDCY
+343 CGDNSATLQGCY

-360 NGKFNVGGI
+360 NGKFYVGGI
-369 VGGSSGSGNT
+369 VGESSGLGNT

-392 GDTKDIGGIG
+392 GDTEKIGGIG
-402 GYIGYSLVEN
+402 GYIGSSLVEN

-436 FQNTYYDSNLY
+436 FQNAYYDSNLY
-447 TGNAIGYLKDA
+447 TGNAIGYLKAA
-458 TTEKTEGKPSQAF
+458 TIKQTEGKSSQAF

-499 AYPVLGGAKVYQVTE
+499 AYPILGGAK
-514 YKGCIEST
+514 
-522 GIAGTTYNN
+522 
-531 ANAPVVFGPHVYENG
+531 
-546 FCTIC
+546 
-551 SAYEPAVLTTGKYDI
+551 
-566 DANGEI
+566 
-572 TNSDEAYEI
+572 
-581 GNAGQ
+581 
-586 LYWFAGLV
+586 
-594 NGTLTDGTAQNLKAN
+594 
-609 AVLTAD
+609 
-615 ITVNEDLLASI
+615 
-626 NTDDDGNVI
+626 
-635 NGKSFRIW
+635 
-643 LPIGKINSDNG
+643 
-654 ERMLYAGI
+654 
-662 FDGKEHSISG
+662 
-672 LYANL
+672 
-677 YDVPVEDSE
+677 
-686 YAFNKKSFAGLF
+686 
-698 GLYAGVTRNL
+698 
-708 RILDSYMR
+708 
-716 GEHDIGGICGSAE
+716 
-729 GGTIQNCDST
+729 
-739 ATVYGEFYVGGI
+739 
-751 CGHSQSN
+751 
-758 SIIENCYNAG
+758 
-768 YIYGADGSIG
+768 
-778 GICGDNYST
+778 
-787 IESCYN
+787 
-793 IGIIEGN
+793 
-800 FSVGGIV
+800 
-807 GESFGLGNTIWI
+807 
-819 KDCYNRGNVIGDT
+819 
-832 EKIGG
+832 
-837 IGGYISYSLVENCYS
+837 
-852 QATVSGNTNV
+852 
-862 GGICGN
+862 
-868 GYKADFQNA
+868 
-877 YYDSNLYT
+877 
-885 GDAIGC
+885 
-891 LKDATAEK
+891 
-899 TEGKPSQAFESGEI
+899 
-913 AYLLQ
+913 
-918 AGREELVWGQTL
+918 
-930 SGNDVQAYPV
+930 
-940 LGGARV
+940 V

-1068 TQPSQKPSEQPS
+1068 TQPSEA
-1080 GSPSQKPSESPSQ
+1080 PSQKPSESPSQ
-1093 KPSESP
+1093 KPSET
-1099 SQKPSESPSQK
+1099 
-1110 PSEQPSESPSQK
+1110 PSQK

-1236 LTKKNVGSQ
+1236 LTKKNVGRQ

-1261 KISSYRKIFRA
+1261 KISSYRKVFRA

>member
-1 MMEKSRNRAVGRQV
+1 MEKSRNRAVGRQV
-15 RKMIAAAMAAMLVFA
+15 RKMIAAAMAAMLVFT

-56 SGVVEAEKNTGE
+56 SGVVEAKKTGE

-82 NTDLDAETA
+82 NTDLDAETE
-91 DPDTETAD
+91 DPDTENAD

-114 DAYEPAVLTTGKY
+114 SAYEPAVLTTGKY

-171 NAVLT
+171 NVVLT
-176 ADIIVNKDLLTSIN
+176 ADITVNEDLLTSIN
-190 TDDDGKVTNG
+190 TDDDGNVTNG
-200 TSFRIWLPMGK
+200 SSFKAWRPMGMADEK
-211 INAKNG
+211 GNLTG
-217 QQMLYAG
+217 WYTG
-224 IFDGK
+224 IFDGN
-229 GHSISGLYANLYD
+229 GHSISGLYVNRDEAAD
-242 APVEDSEYAFN
+242 DVHTWFKSCI
-253 KKNFAGLFGL
+253 GLFGYYS
-263 DAGVTRNL
+263 GVTRNL
-271 RILDSYMRGEY
+271 SVLDSYMRGKDCIGGICGY
-282 NIGGICGSAEGGTI
+282 NDGGTIQNCYSAATVCGDFYIGGICGCSEGDSIIENCYNTGYVYGATRSIGGICGSAEGGTI
-296 QNCYSTATVCGER
+296 QNCYSTATVCGES

-317 SRSNSMIENCYN
+317 SRSNSIIENCYN

-360 NGKFNVGGI
+360 NGKFYVGGI

-423 NVGGICGNSNKVD
+423 NVGGICGDSNKVD
-436 FQNTYYDSNLY
+436 FQNAYYDSNLY

-458 TTEKTEGKPSQAF
+458 TTEKTEGKSSQAF

-482 GREEA
+482 DREEPV
-487 IWGQTLSGNDVQ
+487 WGQTLSGNDVQ
-499 AYPVLGGAKVYQVTE
+499 AYPVLGGAK
-514 YKGCIEST
+514 
-522 GIAGTTYNN
+522 
-531 ANAPVVFGPHVYENG
+531 
-546 FCTIC
+546 
-551 SAYEPAVLTTGKYDI
+551 
-566 DANGEI
+566 
-572 TNSDEAYEI
+572 
-581 GNAGQ
+581 
-586 LYWFAGLV
+586 
-594 NGTLTDGTAQNLKAN
+594 
-609 AVLTAD
+609 
-615 ITVNEDLLASI
+615 
-626 NTDDDGNVI
+626 
-635 NGKSFRIW
+635 
-643 LPIGKINSDNG
+643 
-654 ERMLYAGI
+654 
-662 FDGKEHSISG
+662 
-672 LYANL
+672 
-677 YDVPVEDSE
+677 
-686 YAFNKKSFAGLF
+686 
-698 GLYAGVTRNL
+698 
-708 RILDSYMR
+708 
-716 GEHDIGGICGSAE
+716 
-729 GGTIQNCDST
+729 
-739 ATVYGEFYVGGI
+739 
-751 CGHSQSN
+751 
-758 SIIENCYNAG
+758 
-768 YIYGADGSIG
+768 
-778 GICGDNYST
+778 
-787 IESCYN
+787 
-793 IGIIEGN
+793 
-800 FSVGGIV
+800 
-807 GESFGLGNTIWI
+807 
-819 KDCYNRGNVIGDT
+819 
-832 EKIGG
+832 
-837 IGGYISYSLVENCYS
+837 
-852 QATVSGNTNV
+852 
-862 GGICGN
+862 
-868 GYKADFQNA
+868 
-877 YYDSNLYT
+877 
-885 GDAIGC
+885 
-891 LKDATAEK
+891 
-899 TEGKPSQAFESGEI
+899 
-913 AYLLQ
+913 
-918 AGREELVWGQTL
+918 
-930 SGNDVQAYPV
+930 
-940 LGGARV
+940 V

-1068 TQPSQKPSEQPS
+1068 TQPSESPSQKPSGSPSQKPSQQPSEQPSEAPSQKPSGSPSQKPS
-1080 GSPSQKPSESPSQ
+1080 GSPSQKPSET
-1093 KPSESP
+1093 
-1099 SQKPSESPSQK
+1099 
-1110 PSEQPSESPSQK
+1110 
-1122 PSGSPSQQPGQDIKV
+1122 PSQQPGQDIKV

-1261 KISSYRKIFRA
+1261 KISSYRKVFRA

>member
-15 RKMIAAAMAAMLVFA
+15 RKMIAAAMAAMLVFT

-56 SGVVEAEKNTGE
+56 AGVVEAKKTGE
-68 PEVENGGAENREAE
+68 QEVENGGAENREAE

-99 GTHTYKNGFCTDDGC
+99 GTHTYKNGFCTDSGC

-135 TDSDEAYEIGNAG
+135 TNSDEAYEIGNAG

-176 ADIIVNKDLLTSIN
+176 ADITVNEDLLASIN

-211 INAKNG
+211 INANNG

-229 GHSISGLYANLYD
+229 GHSISGVYANLYD
-242 APVEDSEYAFN
+242 APVEDPKNIYNN
-253 KKNFAGLFGL
+253 KDYAGLFGL
-263 DAGVTRNL
+263 LEGVTRNL
-271 RILDSYMRGEY
+271 SVLDSYMRGEDC
-282 NIGGICGSAEGGTI
+282 IGGICGSNDGGTI
-296 QNCYSTATVCGER
+296 QNCYSAATVCGDS
-309 YLGGICGR
+309 YIGGICGC
-317 SRSNSMIENCYN
+317 SRSNSIIENCYN
-329 AGNVYGNGKSIGGI
+329 AGYIYGATRSIGGI
-343 CGDNGATLQDCY
+343 CGNNYSTIENCY

-360 NGKFNVGGI
+360 NGKFYVGGI
-369 VGGSSGSGNT
+369 VGESSGLGDT

-392 GDTKDIGGIG
+392 GDTEKIGGIG
-402 GYIGYSLVEN
+402 GYIGSSLVEN

-436 FQNTYYDSNLY
+436 FQNAYYDSNLY
-447 TGNAIGYLKDA
+447 TGDAIGYLKDA

-531 ANAPVVFGPHVYENG
+531 ANAPVFGPHVYENG

-594 NGTLTDGTAQNLKAN
+594 NGTLTDGTAQNLGAN
-609 AVLTAD
+609 AVLTKN

-626 NTDDDGNVI
+626 KTDDDGNVT
-635 NGKSFRIW
+635 NGSSFKAWR
-643 LPIGKINSDNG
+643 PMGMADENG
-654 ERMLYAGI
+654 EFTGHYKGI
-662 FDGKEHSISG
+662 FDGNGYSISG
-672 LYANL
+672 LYVNRDEATA
-677 YDVPVEDSE
+677 DVNSR
-686 YAFNKKSFAGLF
+686 FKSSIGLF
-698 GLYAGVTRNL
+698 GYHDGVTKNL
-708 RILDSYMR
+708 GILDSYMR
-716 GEHDIGGICGSAE
+716 GNYCIGGICGYND
-729 GGTIQNCDST
+729 GGTIQNCYSA
-739 ATVYGEFYVGGI
+739 ATVCGDSYIGGI
-751 CGHSQSN
+751 CGRSRSN

-768 YIYGADGSIG
+768 YVYGATRSIG

-800 FSVGGIV
+800 FMVGGIV
-807 GESFGLGNTIWI
+807 GVSSGSGNTIWI

-832 EKIGG
+832 IDIGG
-837 IGGYISYSLVENCYS
+837 IGGYIGSSLVENCYS

-868 GYKADFQNA
+868 SNKVDFQNA

-885 GDAIGC
+885 GDAFGYSE
-891 LKDATAEK
+891 DATIK
-899 TEGKPSQAFESGEI
+899 QTEGKSSQAFESGEI

-918 AGREELVWGQTL
+918 AGREEAIWGQTL
-930 SGNDVQAYPV
+930 SGNDVQVYPV
-940 LGGARV
+940 LGGEKV
-946 YQNITYQDCAKD
+946 YQNITYQDCTKD

-966 ANEQKQESYDYTLQE
+966 ANDQKPTVYEYTLQE
-981 VKAKEPKCTE
+981 VKAKAATCTE
-991 AGNKA
+991 AGNTA
-996 YYKCS
+996 YYVCS

-1013 NEVSANT
+1013 NEVSAEA
-1020 VVVPAKGH
+1020 VVISAKGH
-1028 SFTWIIDREATEQAE
+1028 SFTWIIDKEATEQAE

-1063 KLPSS
+1063 KLPSG
-1068 TQPSQKPSEQPS
+1068 TQPSESPSQKPSEA
-1080 GSPSQKPSESPSQ
+1080 PSQKPSESPSQ
-1093 KPSESP
+1093 KPSG
-1099 SQKPSESPSQK
+1099 Q
-1110 PSEQPSESPSQK
+1110 
-1122 PSGSPSQQPGQDIKV
+1122 PSGSPIQQPGQDIKV

-1261 KISSYRKIFRA
+1261 KISSYRKVFRA

>member
-1 MMEKSRNRAVGRQV
+1 MEKSRNRAVGRQV
-15 RKMIAAAMAAMLVFA
+15 RKMIAAAMAAMLVFT

-56 SGVVEAEKNTGE
+56 AGVVEAKKTGE

-82 NTDLDAETA
+82 NIDLDAETA

-176 ADIIVNKDLLTSIN
+176 ADITVNEDLLTSIN
-190 TDDDGKVTNG
+190 TDKDGNVTNG

-211 INAKNG
+211 INANNG
-217 QQMLYAG
+217 QQMVYAG

-253 KKNFAGLFGL
+253 KKSFAGLFGL

-271 RILDSYMRGEY
+271 GIMDSYMRGEY

-296 QNCYSTATVCGER
+296 QNCYSTATVCGES

-317 SRSNSMIENCYN
+317 SRSNSIIENCYN
-329 AGNVYGNGKSIGGI
+329 AGNVFGNGKSIGGI

-436 FQNTYYDSNLY
+436 FQNAYYDSNLY

-471 ESGEIAYLLQA
+471 ESGEITYLLQA
-482 GREEA
+482 DREE
-487 IWGQTLSGNDVQ
+487 
-499 AYPVLGGAKVYQVTE
+499 P
-514 YKGCIEST
+514 
-522 GIAGTTYNN
+522 
-531 ANAPVVFGPHVYENG
+531 
-546 FCTIC
+546 
-551 SAYEPAVLTTGKYDI
+551 
-566 DANGEI
+566 
-572 TNSDEAYEI
+572 
-581 GNAGQ
+581 
-586 LYWFAGLV
+586 
-594 NGTLTDGTAQNLKAN
+594 
-609 AVLTAD
+609 
-615 ITVNEDLLASI
+615 
-626 NTDDDGNVI
+626 
-635 NGKSFRIW
+635 
-643 LPIGKINSDNG
+643 
-654 ERMLYAGI
+654 
-662 FDGKEHSISG
+662 
-672 LYANL
+672 
-677 YDVPVEDSE
+677 
-686 YAFNKKSFAGLF
+686 
-698 GLYAGVTRNL
+698 
-708 RILDSYMR
+708 
-716 GEHDIGGICGSAE
+716 
-729 GGTIQNCDST
+729 
-739 ATVYGEFYVGGI
+739 
-751 CGHSQSN
+751 
-758 SIIENCYNAG
+758 
-768 YIYGADGSIG
+768 
-778 GICGDNYST
+778 
-787 IESCYN
+787 
-793 IGIIEGN
+793 
-800 FSVGGIV
+800 
-807 GESFGLGNTIWI
+807 
-819 KDCYNRGNVIGDT
+819 
-832 EKIGG
+832 
-837 IGGYISYSLVENCYS
+837 
-852 QATVSGNTNV
+852 
-862 GGICGN
+862 
-868 GYKADFQNA
+868 
-877 YYDSNLYT
+877 
-885 GDAIGC
+885 
-891 LKDATAEK
+891 
-899 TEGKPSQAFESGEI
+899 
-913 AYLLQ
+913 
-918 AGREELVWGQTL
+918 VWGQIL

-958 EAHTVYTY
+958 EAHTVYAY

-1068 TQPSQKPSEQPS
+1068 TQPSQKPSE
-1080 GSPSQKPSESPSQ
+1080 SPSQKPSG
-1093 KPSESP
+1093 
-1099 SQKPSESPSQK
+1099 
-1110 PSEQPSESPSQK
+1110 SPSQK
-1122 PSGSPSQQPGQDIKV
+1122 PSGSPSQQPEQDIKV

-1261 KISSYRKIFRA
+1261 KISSYRKVFRA

>member
-15 RKMIAAAMAAMLVFA
+15 RKMIAAAMAAMLVFT

-56 SGVVEAEKNTGE
+56 AGVVEAEKNTGE

-91 DPDTETAD
+91 DPDTENAD

-127 DIDANGEI
+127 DIDVNGEI

-171 NAVLT
+171 NVVLT
-176 ADIIVNKDLLTSIN
+176 ADITVNEDLLTSIN
-190 TDDDGKVTNG
+190 TDDDGNVTNG
-200 TSFRIWLPMGK
+200 SSFKAWRPMGMADEK
-211 INAKNG
+211 GNLTG
-217 QQMLYAG
+217 WYTG
-224 IFDGK
+224 IFDGN
-229 GHSISGLYANLYD
+229 GHSISGLYVNRDEAAD
-242 APVEDSEYAFN
+242 DVHTWFKSCI
-253 KKNFAGLFGL
+253 GLFGYYS
-263 DAGVTRNL
+263 GVTRNL
-271 RILDSYMRGEY
+271 SVLDSYMRGEDC
-282 NIGGICGSAEGGTI
+282 IGGILGYNDGGTI
-296 QNCYSTATVCGER
+296 QNCYSAATVCGDS
-309 YLGGICGR
+309 YIGGICGR
-317 SRSNSMIENCYN
+317 SRSNSIIENCYN
-329 AGNVYGNGKSIGGI
+329 AGYIYGATRSIGGI
-343 CGDNGATLQDCY
+343 CGDNYSTIESCY
-355 NVGNV
+355 NIGIIEGN
-360 NGKFNVGGI
+360 FMVGGI

-379 IWIKD
+379 IWLKD
-384 CYNRGNVI
+384 CYNRGSVI
-392 GDTKDIGGIG
+392 GDTRDIGGIG

-423 NVGGICGNSNKVD
+423 NVGGICGD
-436 FQNTYYDSNLY
+436 GRADTFQNTYYDSNLY
-447 TGNAIGYLKDA
+447 TGDALGYYSEDA
-458 TTEKTEGKPSQAF
+458 TIKQTEGKSSQAF

-499 AYPVLGGAKVYQVTE
+499 AYPVLGGAK
-514 YKGCIEST
+514 
-522 GIAGTTYNN
+522 
-531 ANAPVVFGPHVYENG
+531 
-546 FCTIC
+546 
-551 SAYEPAVLTTGKYDI
+551 
-566 DANGEI
+566 
-572 TNSDEAYEI
+572 
-581 GNAGQ
+581 
-586 LYWFAGLV
+586 
-594 NGTLTDGTAQNLKAN
+594 
-609 AVLTAD
+609 
-615 ITVNEDLLASI
+615 
-626 NTDDDGNVI
+626 
-635 NGKSFRIW
+635 
-643 LPIGKINSDNG
+643 
-654 ERMLYAGI
+654 
-662 FDGKEHSISG
+662 
-672 LYANL
+672 
-677 YDVPVEDSE
+677 
-686 YAFNKKSFAGLF
+686 
-698 GLYAGVTRNL
+698 
-708 RILDSYMR
+708 
-716 GEHDIGGICGSAE
+716 
-729 GGTIQNCDST
+729 
-739 ATVYGEFYVGGI
+739 
-751 CGHSQSN
+751 
-758 SIIENCYNAG
+758 
-768 YIYGADGSIG
+768 
-778 GICGDNYST
+778 
-787 IESCYN
+787 
-793 IGIIEGN
+793 
-800 FSVGGIV
+800 
-807 GESFGLGNTIWI
+807 
-819 KDCYNRGNVIGDT
+819 
-832 EKIGG
+832 
-837 IGGYISYSLVENCYS
+837 
-852 QATVSGNTNV
+852 
-862 GGICGN
+862 
-868 GYKADFQNA
+868 
-877 YYDSNLYT
+877 
-885 GDAIGC
+885 
-891 LKDATAEK
+891 
-899 TEGKPSQAFESGEI
+899 
-913 AYLLQ
+913 
-918 AGREELVWGQTL
+918 
-930 SGNDVQAYPV
+930 
-940 LGGARV
+940 V

-1001 VCGKLYTDQEGT
+1001 ACGKLYADQEGT

-1068 TQPSQKPSEQPS
+1068 TQPS

-1093 KPSESP
+1093 KPSETP
-1099 SQKPSESPSQK
+1099 SQKPSEA
-1110 PSEQPSESPSQK
+1110 
-1122 PSGSPSQQPGQDIKV
+1122 PSQQPGQDIKV

-1261 KISSYRKIFRA
+1261 KISSYRKVFRA

>member
-15 RKMIAAAMAAMLVFA
+15 RKMIAAAMAAMLVFT

-56 SGVVEAEKNTGE
+56 AGVVEAKKTGE

-82 NTDLDAETA
+82 NIDLDAETA

-176 ADIIVNKDLLTSIN
+176 ADITVNEDLLTSIN
-190 TDDDGKVTNG
+190 TDKDGNVTNG

-211 INAKNG
+211 INANNG
-217 QQMLYAG
+217 QQMVYAG

-253 KKNFAGLFGL
+253 KKSFAGLFGL

-271 RILDSYMRGEY
+271 GIMDSYMRGEY

-296 QNCYSTATVCGER
+296 QNCYSTATVCGES

-317 SRSNSMIENCYN
+317 SRSNSIIENCYN
-329 AGNVYGNGKSIGGI
+329 AGNVFGNGKSIGGI

-402 GYIGYSLVEN
+402 GYIGRSLVEN

-436 FQNTYYDSNLY
+436 FQNAYYDSNLY

-458 TTEKTEGKPSQAF
+458 TIKQTEGKPSQAF
-471 ESGEIAYLLQA
+471 ESGEITYLLQA
-482 GREEA
+482 DREEA

-499 AYPVLGGAKVYQVTE
+499 TYPVLGGAK
-514 YKGCIEST
+514 
-522 GIAGTTYNN
+522 
-531 ANAPVVFGPHVYENG
+531 
-546 FCTIC
+546 
-551 SAYEPAVLTTGKYDI
+551 
-566 DANGEI
+566 
-572 TNSDEAYEI
+572 
-581 GNAGQ
+581 
-586 LYWFAGLV
+586 
-594 NGTLTDGTAQNLKAN
+594 
-609 AVLTAD
+609 
-615 ITVNEDLLASI
+615 
-626 NTDDDGNVI
+626 
-635 NGKSFRIW
+635 
-643 LPIGKINSDNG
+643 
-654 ERMLYAGI
+654 
-662 FDGKEHSISG
+662 
-672 LYANL
+672 
-677 YDVPVEDSE
+677 
-686 YAFNKKSFAGLF
+686 
-698 GLYAGVTRNL
+698 
-708 RILDSYMR
+708 
-716 GEHDIGGICGSAE
+716 
-729 GGTIQNCDST
+729 
-739 ATVYGEFYVGGI
+739 
-751 CGHSQSN
+751 
-758 SIIENCYNAG
+758 
-768 YIYGADGSIG
+768 
-778 GICGDNYST
+778 
-787 IESCYN
+787 
-793 IGIIEGN
+793 
-800 FSVGGIV
+800 
-807 GESFGLGNTIWI
+807 
-819 KDCYNRGNVIGDT
+819 
-832 EKIGG
+832 
-837 IGGYISYSLVENCYS
+837 
-852 QATVSGNTNV
+852 
-862 GGICGN
+862 
-868 GYKADFQNA
+868 
-877 YYDSNLYT
+877 
-885 GDAIGC
+885 
-891 LKDATAEK
+891 
-899 TEGKPSQAFESGEI
+899 
-913 AYLLQ
+913 
-918 AGREELVWGQTL
+918 
-930 SGNDVQAYPV
+930 
-940 LGGARV
+940 V

-966 ANEQKQESYDYTLQE
+966 ANDQKPTVYEYTLQE
-981 VKAKEPKCTE
+981 VKAKAATCTE
-991 AGNKA
+991 AGNTA
-996 YYKCS
+996 YYVCS
-1001 VCGKLYTDQEGT
+1001 VCGKLYADQEGT

-1063 KLPSS
+1063 KLPSG
-1068 TQPSQKPSEQPS
+1068 TQPSRQPSESPSQQPSEAPSQQPS
-1080 GSPSQKPSESPSQ
+1080 GSPSQKPE
-1093 KPSESP
+1093 
-1099 SQKPSESPSQK
+1099 
-1110 PSEQPSESPSQK
+1110 
-1122 PSGSPSQQPGQDIKV
+1122 QDIKV

-1261 KISSYRKIFRA
+1261 KISSYRKVFRA
-1272 RGAAKTT
+1272 RGAAKTI

>member
-15 RKMIAAAMAAMLVFA
+15 RKMIAAAMAAMLVFT

-56 SGVVEAEKNTGE
+56 AGVVEAKKTGE

-82 NTDLDAETA
+82 NIDLDAETA

-176 ADIIVNKDLLTSIN
+176 ADIIVNKDLLASIN

-211 INAKNG
+211 INADNG
-217 QQMLYAG
+217 QQMVYAG

-229 GHSISGLYANLYD
+229 EHSISGLYANLYD
-242 APVEDSEYAFN
+242 VPVEDPGNIYIN
-253 KKNFAGLFGL
+253 KNRAGLFGL
-263 DAGVTRNL
+263 YAGVTRNL
-271 RILDSYMRGEY
+271 RILDSYMRGEHD
-282 NIGGICGSAEGGTI
+282 IGGICGRNEGGTI
-296 QNCYSTATVCGER
+296 QNCYSAATVCGDS
-309 YLGGICGR
+309 YIGGICGR
-317 SRSNSMIENCYN
+317 SRSNSIIENCYN
-329 AGNVYGNGKSIGGI
+329 AGNVYGNGRSIGGI
-343 CGDNGATLQDCY
+343 CGYNFSIIENCY
-355 NVGNV
+355 NVGKV
-360 NGKFNVGGI
+360 NGKFYVGGI
-369 VGGSSGSGNT
+369 VGESSGSGNT

-402 GYIGYSLVEN
+402 GYIGRSLVEN

-436 FQNTYYDSNLY
+436 FQNAYYDSNLY

-458 TTEKTEGKPSQAF
+458 TIKQTEGKPSQAF
-471 ESGEIAYLLQA
+471 ESGEITYLLQA
-482 GREEA
+482 DREEA

-499 AYPVLGGAKVYQVTE
+499 T
-514 YKGCIEST
+514 
-522 GIAGTTYNN
+522 
-531 ANAPVVFGPHVYENG
+531 
-546 FCTIC
+546 
-551 SAYEPAVLTTGKYDI
+551 
-566 DANGEI
+566 
-572 TNSDEAYEI
+572 
-581 GNAGQ
+581 
-586 LYWFAGLV
+586 
-594 NGTLTDGTAQNLKAN
+594 
-609 AVLTAD
+609 
-615 ITVNEDLLASI
+615 
-626 NTDDDGNVI
+626 
-635 NGKSFRIW
+635 
-643 LPIGKINSDNG
+643 
-654 ERMLYAGI
+654 
-662 FDGKEHSISG
+662 
-672 LYANL
+672 
-677 YDVPVEDSE
+677 
-686 YAFNKKSFAGLF
+686 
-698 GLYAGVTRNL
+698 
-708 RILDSYMR
+708 
-716 GEHDIGGICGSAE
+716 
-729 GGTIQNCDST
+729 
-739 ATVYGEFYVGGI
+739 
-751 CGHSQSN
+751 
-758 SIIENCYNAG
+758 
-768 YIYGADGSIG
+768 
-778 GICGDNYST
+778 
-787 IESCYN
+787 
-793 IGIIEGN
+793 
-800 FSVGGIV
+800 
-807 GESFGLGNTIWI
+807 
-819 KDCYNRGNVIGDT
+819 
-832 EKIGG
+832 
-837 IGGYISYSLVENCYS
+837 
-852 QATVSGNTNV
+852 
-862 GGICGN
+862 
-868 GYKADFQNA
+868 
-877 YYDSNLYT
+877 
-885 GDAIGC
+885 
-891 LKDATAEK
+891 
-899 TEGKPSQAFESGEI
+899 
-913 AYLLQ
+913 
-918 AGREELVWGQTL
+918 
-930 SGNDVQAYPV
+930 YPV

-1068 TQPSQKPSEQPS
+1068 TQPSESPSQKPS
-1080 GSPSQKPSESPSQ
+1080 GSPSQK
-1093 KPSESP
+1093 
-1099 SQKPSESPSQK
+1099 
-1110 PSEQPSESPSQK
+1110 PSESPSQK

-1261 KISSYRKIFRA
+1261 KISSYRKVFRA

>member
-1 MMEKSRNRAVGRQV
+1 MMEKSRNRAVGRQA
-15 RKMIAAAMAAMLVFA
+15 RKMIAAAMAAMLVFT

-56 SGVVEAEKNTGE
+56 AGVVEAEKNTGE

-91 DPDTETAD
+91 DPDTENAD

-127 DIDANGEI
+127 DIDVNGEI

-176 ADIIVNKDLLTSIN
+176 ADITVNEDLLTSIN
-190 TDDDGKVTNG
+190 TEEDGNVTNG
-200 TSFRIWLPMGK
+200 SSFKAWRPMGM
-211 INAKNG
+211 ADENG
-217 QQMLYAG
+217 EGYYKG
-224 IFDGK
+224 IFDGN
-229 GHSISGLYANLYD
+229 GHSISGLYVNRD
-242 APVEDSEYAFN
+242 ESDDVDDRF
-253 KKNFAGLFGL
+253 KVGIGLFGYYS
-263 DAGVTRNL
+263 GVTRNL
-271 RILDSYMRGEY
+271 SVLDSYMRGEDC
-282 NIGGICGSAEGGTI
+282 IGGIFGYNDGGTI
-296 QNCYSTATVCGER
+296 QNCYSAATVCGDS
-309 YLGGICGR
+309 YIGGICGR
-317 SRSNSMIENCYN
+317 SEGDSIIENCYN
-329 AGNVYGNGKSIGGI
+329 TGYVYGTTRSIGGI
-343 CGDNGATLQDCY
+343 CGDNYSTIESCY
-355 NVGNV
+355 NIGIV
-360 NGKFNVGGI
+360 NGEFNVGGI

-436 FQNTYYDSNLY
+436 FQNAYYDSNLY

-458 TTEKTEGKPSQAF
+458 TIKQTEGKTSQAF
-471 ESGEIAYLLQA
+471 ESGEIAYLLQV
-482 GREEA
+482 GREE
-487 IWGQTLSGNDVQ
+487 
-499 AYPVLGGAKVYQVTE
+499 P
-514 YKGCIEST
+514 
-522 GIAGTTYNN
+522 
-531 ANAPVVFGPHVYENG
+531 
-546 FCTIC
+546 
-551 SAYEPAVLTTGKYDI
+551 
-566 DANGEI
+566 
-572 TNSDEAYEI
+572 
-581 GNAGQ
+581 
-586 LYWFAGLV
+586 
-594 NGTLTDGTAQNLKAN
+594 
-609 AVLTAD
+609 
-615 ITVNEDLLASI
+615 
-626 NTDDDGNVI
+626 
-635 NGKSFRIW
+635 
-643 LPIGKINSDNG
+643 
-654 ERMLYAGI
+654 
-662 FDGKEHSISG
+662 
-672 LYANL
+672 
-677 YDVPVEDSE
+677 
-686 YAFNKKSFAGLF
+686 
-698 GLYAGVTRNL
+698 
-708 RILDSYMR
+708 
-716 GEHDIGGICGSAE
+716 
-729 GGTIQNCDST
+729 
-739 ATVYGEFYVGGI
+739 
-751 CGHSQSN
+751 
-758 SIIENCYNAG
+758 
-768 YIYGADGSIG
+768 
-778 GICGDNYST
+778 
-787 IESCYN
+787 
-793 IGIIEGN
+793 
-800 FSVGGIV
+800 
-807 GESFGLGNTIWI
+807 
-819 KDCYNRGNVIGDT
+819 
-832 EKIGG
+832 
-837 IGGYISYSLVENCYS
+837 
-852 QATVSGNTNV
+852 
-862 GGICGN
+862 
-868 GYKADFQNA
+868 
-877 YYDSNLYT
+877 
-885 GDAIGC
+885 
-891 LKDATAEK
+891 
-899 TEGKPSQAFESGEI
+899 
-913 AYLLQ
+913 
-918 AGREELVWGQTL
+918 VWGQTL

-958 EAHTVYTY
+958 EAHTVYAY

-1068 TQPSQKPSEQPS
+1068 TQPSESPS
-1080 GSPSQKPSESPSQ
+1080 GSPSQKPSEQPSQKPSGSPSQ
-1093 KPSESP
+1093 KPSG
-1099 SQKPSESPSQK
+1099 
-1110 PSEQPSESPSQK
+1110 SPSQK
-1122 PSGSPSQQPGQDIKV
+1122 PSGSPSQQPEQDIKV

-1261 KISSYRKIFRA
+1261 KISSYRKVFRA

>member
-15 RKMIAAAMAAMLVFA
+15 RKMIAAAMAAMLVFT

-56 SGVVEAEKNTGE
+56 SGVVEAKKTGE

-176 ADIIVNKDLLTSIN
+176 ADITVNEDLLTSIN
-190 TDDDGKVTNG
+190 TDKDGNVTNG
-200 TSFRIWLPMGK
+200 TSFRIWLPIGK
-211 INAKNG
+211 INSDNG
-217 QQMLYAG
+217 ERMLYAG

-229 GHSISGLYANLYD
+229 EHSISGLYANLYD
-242 APVEDSEYAFN
+242 VPVEDPGNVYIN
-253 KKNFAGLFGL
+253 KNCAGLFGL
-263 DAGVTRNL
+263 YAGVTRNL
-271 RILDSYMRGEY
+271 RILDSYMRGKH
-282 NIGGICGSAEGGTI
+282 NIGGICGSNEGGTI
-296 QNCYSTATVCGER
+296 QNCYSAATVCGDS
-309 YLGGICGR
+309 YIGGICGR
-317 SRSNSMIENCYN
+317 SLSNSIIENCYN
-329 AGNVYGNGKSIGGI
+329 AGNVYGNGRSIGGI
-343 CGDNGATLQDCY
+343 CGYNFSIIENCY
-355 NVGNV
+355 NIGRIEGN
-360 NGKFNVGGI
+360 NNVGGI
-369 VGGSSGSGNT
+369 VGESSGYDNT

-402 GYIGYSLVEN
+402 GYIGRGLVEN

-423 NVGGICGNSNKVD
+423 NVGGICGNGRED
-436 FQNTYYDSNLY
+436 TFHNTYYDSNLY
-447 TGNAIGYLKDA
+447 VGDAIGYKEGAL

-499 AYPVLGGAKVYQVTE
+499 AYPVLGGAK
-514 YKGCIEST
+514 
-522 GIAGTTYNN
+522 
-531 ANAPVVFGPHVYENG
+531 
-546 FCTIC
+546 
-551 SAYEPAVLTTGKYDI
+551 
-566 DANGEI
+566 
-572 TNSDEAYEI
+572 
-581 GNAGQ
+581 
-586 LYWFAGLV
+586 
-594 NGTLTDGTAQNLKAN
+594 
-609 AVLTAD
+609 
-615 ITVNEDLLASI
+615 
-626 NTDDDGNVI
+626 
-635 NGKSFRIW
+635 
-643 LPIGKINSDNG
+643 
-654 ERMLYAGI
+654 
-662 FDGKEHSISG
+662 
-672 LYANL
+672 
-677 YDVPVEDSE
+677 
-686 YAFNKKSFAGLF
+686 
-698 GLYAGVTRNL
+698 
-708 RILDSYMR
+708 
-716 GEHDIGGICGSAE
+716 
-729 GGTIQNCDST
+729 
-739 ATVYGEFYVGGI
+739 
-751 CGHSQSN
+751 
-758 SIIENCYNAG
+758 
-768 YIYGADGSIG
+768 
-778 GICGDNYST
+778 
-787 IESCYN
+787 
-793 IGIIEGN
+793 
-800 FSVGGIV
+800 
-807 GESFGLGNTIWI
+807 
-819 KDCYNRGNVIGDT
+819 
-832 EKIGG
+832 
-837 IGGYISYSLVENCYS
+837 
-852 QATVSGNTNV
+852 
-862 GGICGN
+862 
-868 GYKADFQNA
+868 
-877 YYDSNLYT
+877 
-885 GDAIGC
+885 
-891 LKDATAEK
+891 
-899 TEGKPSQAFESGEI
+899 
-913 AYLLQ
+913 
-918 AGREELVWGQTL
+918 
-930 SGNDVQAYPV
+930 
-940 LGGARV
+940 V

-1068 TQPSQKPSEQPS
+1068 TQPSETPSQKPSEQPS
-1080 GSPSQKPSESPSQ
+1080 EAPSQK
-1093 KPSESP
+1093 
-1099 SQKPSESPSQK
+1099 
-1110 PSEQPSESPSQK
+1110 PSESPSQK
-1122 PSGSPSQQPGQDIKV
+1122 PSGSPSQKPGQDIKV

-1187 YKVTSI
+1187 YKVTLI

-1223 CSKLKKITVKTTK
+1223 CSKLKNITVKTTK

-1250 HKKAAFKVPKK
+1250 YKKAAFKVSKK
-1261 KISSYRKIFRA
+1261 KIRSYRKIFRA

>member
-15 RKMIAAAMAAMLVFA
+15 RKMIAAAMAAMLVFT

-56 SGVVEAEKNTGE
+56 AGVVEAKKTGE

-127 DIDANGEI
+127 DIDANGEK

-157 NGTLTDGTAQNLKA
+157 NGTLTDGTAQNLGA

-176 ADIIVNKDLLTSIN
+176 KNITMNEDLLASIK
-190 TDDDGKVTNG
+190 TDDDGNVTNG
-200 TSFRIWLPMGK
+200 SSFKAWRPMGMADEK
-211 INAKNG
+211 GEFTGHYK
-217 QQMLYAG
+217 G
-224 IFDGK
+224 IFDGN
-229 GHSISGLYANLYD
+229 GYSISGLYVNRDEATADVN
-242 APVEDSEYAFN
+242 SRF
-253 KKNFAGLFGL
+253 KSSIGLFGYH
-263 DAGVTRNL
+263 DGVTKNL
-271 RILDSYMRGEY
+271 GILDSYMRGQGC
-282 NIGGICGSAEGGTI
+282 IGGICGYNDGGTI
-296 QNCYSTATVCGER
+296 QNCYSAATVCGDS
-309 YLGGICGR
+309 YIGGICGR
-317 SRSNSMIENCYN
+317 SRSNSIIENCYN
-329 AGNVYGNGKSIGGI
+329 AGYIYGATRSIGGI
-343 CGDNGATLQDCY
+343 CGDNYSTIESCY
-355 NVGNV
+355 NIGIIEGN
-360 NGKFNVGGI
+360 FMVGGI
-369 VGGSSGSGNT
+369 VGVSSGLGNT

-436 FQNTYYDSNLY
+436 FQNAYYDSNLY

-458 TTEKTEGKPSQAF
+458 TIKQTEGKPSQAF

-487 IWGQTLSGNDVQ
+487 I
-499 AYPVLGGAKVYQVTE
+499 
-514 YKGCIEST
+514 
-522 GIAGTTYNN
+522 
-531 ANAPVVFGPHVYENG
+531 
-546 FCTIC
+546 
-551 SAYEPAVLTTGKYDI
+551 
-566 DANGEI
+566 
-572 TNSDEAYEI
+572 
-581 GNAGQ
+581 
-586 LYWFAGLV
+586 
-594 NGTLTDGTAQNLKAN
+594 
-609 AVLTAD
+609 
-615 ITVNEDLLASI
+615 
-626 NTDDDGNVI
+626 
-635 NGKSFRIW
+635 
-643 LPIGKINSDNG
+643 
-654 ERMLYAGI
+654 
-662 FDGKEHSISG
+662 
-672 LYANL
+672 
-677 YDVPVEDSE
+677 
-686 YAFNKKSFAGLF
+686 
-698 GLYAGVTRNL
+698 
-708 RILDSYMR
+708 
-716 GEHDIGGICGSAE
+716 
-729 GGTIQNCDST
+729 
-739 ATVYGEFYVGGI
+739 
-751 CGHSQSN
+751 
-758 SIIENCYNAG
+758 
-768 YIYGADGSIG
+768 
-778 GICGDNYST
+778 
-787 IESCYN
+787 
-793 IGIIEGN
+793 
-800 FSVGGIV
+800 
-807 GESFGLGNTIWI
+807 
-819 KDCYNRGNVIGDT
+819 
-832 EKIGG
+832 
-837 IGGYISYSLVENCYS
+837 
-852 QATVSGNTNV
+852 
-862 GGICGN
+862 
-868 GYKADFQNA
+868 
-877 YYDSNLYT
+877 
-885 GDAIGC
+885 
-891 LKDATAEK
+891 
-899 TEGKPSQAFESGEI
+899 
-913 AYLLQ
+913 
-918 AGREELVWGQTL
+918 WGQTL

-1068 TQPSQKPSEQPS
+1068 TQPSESPSQKPS

-1093 KPSESP
+1093 KPSGSP
-1099 SQKPSESPSQK
+1099 SQK
-1110 PSEQPSESPSQK
+1110 
-1122 PSGSPSQQPGQDIKV
+1122 PGQDIKV

-1261 KISSYRKIFRA
+1261 KISSYRKVFRA

>member
-15 RKMIAAAMAAMLVFA
+15 RKMIAAAMAAMLVFT

-56 SGVVEAEKNTGE
+56 AGVVEAEKNTGE

-82 NTDLDAETA
+82 NIDLDAETA

-176 ADIIVNKDLLTSIN
+176 ADITVNKDLLASIN

-211 INAKNG
+211 INADNG
-217 QQMLYAG
+217 QRMLYAG

-229 GHSISGLYANLYD
+229 EHSISGLYANLYD
-242 APVEDSEYAFN
+242 APVEDPKNIYNN
-253 KKNFAGLFGL
+253 KDYAGLFGL
-263 DAGVTRNL
+263 LEGVTRNL
-271 RILDSYMRGEY
+271 SVIDSYMRGEDC
-282 NIGGICGSAEGGTI
+282 IGGICGYNDGGTI
-296 QNCYSTATVCGER
+296 QNCYSAATVCGDS
-309 YLGGICGR
+309 YIGGICGR
-317 SRSNSMIENCYN
+317 SRSNSIIENCYN
-329 AGNVYGNGKSIGGI
+329 AGYIYGATRSIGGI
-343 CGDNGATLQDCY
+343 CGNNYSTIENCY

-360 NGKFNVGGI
+360 NGKFYVGGI
-369 VGGSSGSGNT
+369 VGESSGLGDT

-402 GYIGYSLVEN
+402 GYIGSSLVEN

-436 FQNTYYDSNLY
+436 FQNAYYDSNLY

-482 GREEA
+482 DREE
-487 IWGQTLSGNDVQ
+487 
-499 AYPVLGGAKVYQVTE
+499 P
-514 YKGCIEST
+514 
-522 GIAGTTYNN
+522 
-531 ANAPVVFGPHVYENG
+531 
-546 FCTIC
+546 
-551 SAYEPAVLTTGKYDI
+551 
-566 DANGEI
+566 
-572 TNSDEAYEI
+572 
-581 GNAGQ
+581 
-586 LYWFAGLV
+586 
-594 NGTLTDGTAQNLKAN
+594 
-609 AVLTAD
+609 
-615 ITVNEDLLASI
+615 
-626 NTDDDGNVI
+626 
-635 NGKSFRIW
+635 
-643 LPIGKINSDNG
+643 
-654 ERMLYAGI
+654 
-662 FDGKEHSISG
+662 
-672 LYANL
+672 
-677 YDVPVEDSE
+677 
-686 YAFNKKSFAGLF
+686 
-698 GLYAGVTRNL
+698 
-708 RILDSYMR
+708 
-716 GEHDIGGICGSAE
+716 
-729 GGTIQNCDST
+729 
-739 ATVYGEFYVGGI
+739 
-751 CGHSQSN
+751 
-758 SIIENCYNAG
+758 
-768 YIYGADGSIG
+768 
-778 GICGDNYST
+778 
-787 IESCYN
+787 
-793 IGIIEGN
+793 
-800 FSVGGIV
+800 
-807 GESFGLGNTIWI
+807 
-819 KDCYNRGNVIGDT
+819 
-832 EKIGG
+832 
-837 IGGYISYSLVENCYS
+837 
-852 QATVSGNTNV
+852 
-862 GGICGN
+862 
-868 GYKADFQNA
+868 
-877 YYDSNLYT
+877 
-885 GDAIGC
+885 
-891 LKDATAEK
+891 
-899 TEGKPSQAFESGEI
+899 
-913 AYLLQ
+913 
-918 AGREELVWGQTL
+918 VWGQTL
-930 SGNDVQAYPV
+930 SGNDVQTYPV
-940 LGGARV
+940 LGGAKV

-1068 TQPSQKPSEQPS
+1068 TQPSESPS
-1080 GSPSQKPSESPSQ
+1080 GSPSQKPSEQPSQ
-1093 KPSESP
+1093 KPSEAP
-1099 SQKPSESPSQK
+1099 SQKPSG
-1110 PSEQPSESPSQK
+1110 SPSQK
-1122 PSGSPSQQPGQDIKV
+1122 PSGSPSQQPEQDIKV

-1193 AANAFKNNK
+1193 VANAFKNNK

-1261 KISSYRKIFRA
+1261 KISSYRKVFRA

>member
-15 RKMIAAAMAAMLVFA
+15 RKMIAAAMAAMLVFT

-56 SGVVEAEKNTGE
+56 AGVVEAEKNTGE

-82 NTDLDAETA
+82 NIDLDAETA

-99 GTHTYKNGFCTDDGC
+99 GTHTYKNGFCTDSGC

-176 ADIIVNKDLLTSIN
+176 ADIIVNKDLLASIN

-211 INAKNG
+211 INADNG
-217 QQMLYAG
+217 QRMLYAG

-229 GHSISGLYANLYD
+229 GHSISGVYANLYD
-242 APVEDSEYAFN
+242 APVEDPKNIYNN
-253 KKNFAGLFGL
+253 KDYVGLFGL
-263 DAGVTRNL
+263 LEGVTRNL
-271 RILDSYMRGEY
+271 SVIDSYMRGDY
-282 NIGGICGSAEGGTI
+282 CIGGICGYNDGGTI
-296 QNCYSTATVCGER
+296 QNCYSAATVCGDS
-309 YLGGICGR
+309 YIGGICGR
-317 SRSNSMIENCYN
+317 SRSNSIIENCYN
-329 AGNVYGNGKSIGGI
+329 AGYIYGATRSIGGI
-343 CGDNGATLQDCY
+343 CGDNYSTIENCY

-360 NGKFNVGGI
+360 NGKFYVGGI
-369 VGGSSGSGNT
+369 VGESSGSGNT

-402 GYIGYSLVEN
+402 GCIGYSLVEN

-436 FQNTYYDSNLY
+436 FQNAYYDSNLY

-458 TTEKTEGKPSQAF
+458 TIKQTEGKPSQAF

-482 GREEA
+482 DREEPV
-487 IWGQTLSGNDVQ
+487 WGQTLSGNDVQ
-499 AYPVLGGAKVYQVTE
+499 TYPVLGGAKVYQVTE

-531 ANAPVVFGPHVYENG
+531 ANAPVFEPHVYENG

-566 DANGEI
+566 DVNGEI
-572 TNSDEAYEI
+572 TDSDEAYEI

-609 AVLTAD
+609 VVLTAD
-615 ITVNEDLLASI
+615 ITVNEDLLTSI
-626 NTDDDGNVI
+626 NTDDDGNVT
-635 NGKSFRIW
+635 NGSSFKAWRPMGMADEKGNLTGW
-643 LPIGKINSDNG
+643 
-654 ERMLYAGI
+654 YTGI
-662 FDGKEHSISG
+662 FDGNGHSISG
-672 LYANL
+672 LYVNRDEAAD
-677 YDVPVEDSE
+677 DVHTW
-686 YAFNKKSFAGLF
+686 FKSCIGLF
-698 GLYAGVTRNL
+698 GYYSGVTRNL
-708 RILDSYMR
+708 SVLDSYMR
-716 GEHDIGGICGSAE
+716 GKDCIGGICGYND
-729 GGTIQNCDST
+729 GGTIQNCYSA
-739 ATVYGEFYVGGI
+739 ATVCGDSYIGGI
-751 CGHSQSN
+751 CGRSEGD
-758 SIIENCYNAG
+758 SIIENCYNTG
-768 YIYGADGSIG
+768 YVYGATRSIG
-778 GICGDNYST
+778 GICGDNSAT
-787 IESCYN
+787 LQGCYN
-793 IGIIEGN
+793 VGN
-800 FSVGGIV
+800 VNGKFYVGGIV
-807 GESFGLGNTIWI
+807 GESSGSGNTIWI

-832 EKIGG
+832 KDIGG
-837 IGGYISYSLVENCYS
+837 IGGCIGYSLVENCYS

-868 GYKADFQNA
+868 SNKVDFQNA

-885 GDAIGC
+885 GNAIGY
-891 LKDATAEK
+891 LKDATIK
-899 TEGKPSQAFESGEI
+899 QTEGKPSQAFESGEI

-918 AGREELVWGQTL
+918 ADREEPVWGQTL

-940 LGGARV
+940 LGGAKV

-1080 GSPSQKPSESPSQ
+1080 GSPSQKPSG
-1093 KPSESP
+1093 
-1099 SQKPSESPSQK
+1099 
-1110 PSEQPSESPSQK
+1110 SPSQK
-1122 PSGSPSQQPGQDIKV
+1122 PSGSPSQKPSEQPSQQPSESPSQKPSEAPSQQPGQDIKV
-1137 PAKGTKLTAKGASYQ
+1137 PVKGTKLTAKGASYQ

-1193 AANAFKNNK
+1193 VANAFKNNK

-1261 KISSYRKIFRA
+1261 KISSYRKVFRA

>member
-1 MMEKSRNRAVGRQV
+1 MMEKSRNRAVGRQA
-15 RKMIAAAMAAMLVFA
+15 RKMIAAAMAAMLVFT

-82 NTDLDAETA
+82 NIDLDA
-91 DPDTETAD
+91 ETAD

-114 DAYEPAVLTTGKY
+114 SAYEPAVLTTGKY

-211 INAKNG
+211 INADNE

-242 APVEDSEYAFN
+242 APVEDSYYTSN
-253 KKNFAGLFGL
+253 KNCAGLFGYH
-263 DAGVTRNL
+263 AGVTRNL
-271 RILDSYMRGEY
+271 GIMDSYIRGEMCV
-282 NIGGICGSAEGGTI
+282 GGICAYNDAGTI
-296 QNCYSTATVCGER
+296 QNCYSTATVYGES

-317 SRSNSMIENCYN
+317 SRSNSIIENCYN
-329 AGNVYGNGKSIGGI
+329 AGYVYGAARSIGGI
-343 CGDNGATLQDCY
+343 CGDNYSTIESCY
-355 NVGNV
+355 NIGIIEGN
-360 NGKFNVGGI
+360 FMVGGI

-402 GYIGYSLVEN
+402 GYIGRGLVENCYSQATVSGNTNVGGICGNGREDTFHNTYYDSNLYVGDAIGYKEGALTTEKTEGKPSQAFESGEIAHLLQADREEPVWGQTLSGNDVQVYPVLGGEKVYQITEYKGCIESTGIAGTTYNNANAPVFGPHVYENGFCTICSAYEPAVLTTGKYDIDANGEITDSDEAYEIGNAGQLYWFAGLVNGTLTDGTAQNLGANAVLTKNITVNEDLLASIKTDDDGNVTNGSSFKAWRPMGMADENGEFTGHYKGIFDGNGYSISGLYVNRDEATADVNSRFKSSIGLFGYHDGVTKNLGILDSYMRGNYCIGGICGYNDGGTIQNCYSAATVCGDSYIGGICGRSRSNSIIENCYNAGYIYGATRSIGGICGDNYSTIESCYNIGIIEGNFMVGGIVGVSSGLGNTIWIKDCYNRGNVIGDTKDIGGIGGYIGSSLVEN

-436 FQNTYYDSNLY
+436 FQNAYYDSNLY

-482 GREEA
+482 DREE
-487 IWGQTLSGNDVQ
+487 
-499 AYPVLGGAKVYQVTE
+499 P
-514 YKGCIEST
+514 
-522 GIAGTTYNN
+522 
-531 ANAPVVFGPHVYENG
+531 
-546 FCTIC
+546 
-551 SAYEPAVLTTGKYDI
+551 
-566 DANGEI
+566 
-572 TNSDEAYEI
+572 
-581 GNAGQ
+581 
-586 LYWFAGLV
+586 
-594 NGTLTDGTAQNLKAN
+594 
-609 AVLTAD
+609 
-615 ITVNEDLLASI
+615 
-626 NTDDDGNVI
+626 
-635 NGKSFRIW
+635 
-643 LPIGKINSDNG
+643 
-654 ERMLYAGI
+654 
-662 FDGKEHSISG
+662 
-672 LYANL
+672 
-677 YDVPVEDSE
+677 
-686 YAFNKKSFAGLF
+686 
-698 GLYAGVTRNL
+698 
-708 RILDSYMR
+708 
-716 GEHDIGGICGSAE
+716 
-729 GGTIQNCDST
+729 
-739 ATVYGEFYVGGI
+739 
-751 CGHSQSN
+751 
-758 SIIENCYNAG
+758 
-768 YIYGADGSIG
+768 
-778 GICGDNYST
+778 
-787 IESCYN
+787 
-793 IGIIEGN
+793 
-800 FSVGGIV
+800 
-807 GESFGLGNTIWI
+807 
-819 KDCYNRGNVIGDT
+819 
-832 EKIGG
+832 
-837 IGGYISYSLVENCYS
+837 
-852 QATVSGNTNV
+852 
-862 GGICGN
+862 
-868 GYKADFQNA
+868 
-877 YYDSNLYT
+877 
-885 GDAIGC
+885 
-891 LKDATAEK
+891 
-899 TEGKPSQAFESGEI
+899 
-913 AYLLQ
+913 
-918 AGREELVWGQTL
+918 VWGQTL
-930 SGNDVQAYPV
+930 SGNDVQVYPV
-940 LGGARV
+940 LGGAKV

-966 ANEQKQESYDYTLQE
+966 ANDQKPTVYEYTLQE
-981 VKAKEPKCTE
+981 VKAKAATCTE
-991 AGNKA
+991 AGNTA
-996 YYKCS
+996 YYVCS
-1001 VCGKLYTDQEGT
+1001 VCGKLYADQEGT

-1063 KLPSS
+1063 KLPSG
-1068 TQPSQKPSEQPS
+1068 TQPSRQPSESPSQQPSEAPSQQPS
-1080 GSPSQKPSESPSQ
+1080 GSPSQKPE
-1093 KPSESP
+1093 
-1099 SQKPSESPSQK
+1099 
-1110 PSEQPSESPSQK
+1110 
-1122 PSGSPSQQPGQDIKV
+1122 QDIKV

-1152 VTSAAE
+1152 VTSVAE

-1236 LTKKNVGSQ
+1236 LTKKNVGRQ

-1261 KISSYRKIFRA
+1261 KISSYRKVFRA

>member
-15 RKMIAAAMAAMLVFA
+15 RKMIAAAMAAMLVFT

-56 SGVVEAEKNTGE
+56 AGVVEAEKNTGE

-91 DPDTETAD
+91 DPDTENAD

-127 DIDANGEI
+127 DIDVNGEI

-176 ADIIVNKDLLTSIN
+176 ADITVNEDLLTSIN
-190 TDDDGKVTNG
+190 TEEDGNVTNG
-200 TSFRIWLPMGK
+200 SSFKAWRPMGM
-211 INAKNG
+211 ADENG
-217 QQMLYAG
+217 EGYYKG
-224 IFDGK
+224 IFDGN
-229 GHSISGLYANLYD
+229 GHSISGLYVNRD
-242 APVEDSEYAFN
+242 ESDDVDDRF
-253 KKNFAGLFGL
+253 KVGIGLFGYYS
-263 DAGVTRNL
+263 GVTRNL
-271 RILDSYMRGEY
+271 SVLDSYMRGEDC
-282 NIGGICGSAEGGTI
+282 IGGIFGYNDGGTI
-296 QNCYSTATVCGER
+296 QNCYSAATVCGDS
-309 YLGGICGR
+309 YIGGICGR
-317 SRSNSMIENCYN
+317 SEGDSIIENCYN
-329 AGNVYGNGKSIGGI
+329 TGYVYGTTRSIGGI
-343 CGDNGATLQDCY
+343 CGDNYSTIESCY
-355 NVGNV
+355 NIGIV
-360 NGKFNVGGI
+360 NGEFNVGGI
-369 VGGSSGSGNT
+369 VGASSGLGNT

-436 FQNTYYDSNLY
+436 FQNAYYDSNLY
-447 TGNAIGYLKDA
+447 TGDAIGYLKDA
-458 TTEKTEGKPSQAF
+458 TIKQTEGKSSQAF

-482 GREEA
+482 DREEA

-499 AYPVLGGAKVYQVTE
+499 T
-514 YKGCIEST
+514 
-522 GIAGTTYNN
+522 
-531 ANAPVVFGPHVYENG
+531 
-546 FCTIC
+546 
-551 SAYEPAVLTTGKYDI
+551 
-566 DANGEI
+566 
-572 TNSDEAYEI
+572 
-581 GNAGQ
+581 
-586 LYWFAGLV
+586 
-594 NGTLTDGTAQNLKAN
+594 
-609 AVLTAD
+609 
-615 ITVNEDLLASI
+615 
-626 NTDDDGNVI
+626 
-635 NGKSFRIW
+635 
-643 LPIGKINSDNG
+643 
-654 ERMLYAGI
+654 
-662 FDGKEHSISG
+662 
-672 LYANL
+672 
-677 YDVPVEDSE
+677 
-686 YAFNKKSFAGLF
+686 
-698 GLYAGVTRNL
+698 
-708 RILDSYMR
+708 
-716 GEHDIGGICGSAE
+716 
-729 GGTIQNCDST
+729 
-739 ATVYGEFYVGGI
+739 
-751 CGHSQSN
+751 
-758 SIIENCYNAG
+758 
-768 YIYGADGSIG
+768 
-778 GICGDNYST
+778 
-787 IESCYN
+787 
-793 IGIIEGN
+793 
-800 FSVGGIV
+800 
-807 GESFGLGNTIWI
+807 
-819 KDCYNRGNVIGDT
+819 
-832 EKIGG
+832 
-837 IGGYISYSLVENCYS
+837 
-852 QATVSGNTNV
+852 
-862 GGICGN
+862 
-868 GYKADFQNA
+868 
-877 YYDSNLYT
+877 
-885 GDAIGC
+885 
-891 LKDATAEK
+891 
-899 TEGKPSQAFESGEI
+899 
-913 AYLLQ
+913 
-918 AGREELVWGQTL
+918 
-930 SGNDVQAYPV
+930 YPV

-1001 VCGKLYTDQEGT
+1001 VCGKIYTDQEGT

-1068 TQPSQKPSEQPS
+1068 TQPSESPS
-1080 GSPSQKPSESPSQ
+1080 GSPSQKPSEAPSQ
-1093 KPSESP
+1093 KPSGSP
-1099 SQKPSESPSQK
+1099 SQK
-1110 PSEQPSESPSQK
+1110 PSESPSQK

-1261 KISSYRKIFRA
+1261 KISSYRKVFRA

>member
-15 RKMIAAAMAAMLVFA
+15 RKMIAAAMAAMLVFT

-56 SGVVEAEKNTGE
+56 AGVVEAKKTGE

-82 NTDLDAETA
+82 NIDLDAETA

-176 ADIIVNKDLLTSIN
+176 ADITVNEDLLTSIN
-190 TDDDGKVTNG
+190 TDKDGNVTNG

-211 INAKNG
+211 INANNG
-217 QQMLYAG
+217 QQMVYAG

-253 KKNFAGLFGL
+253 KKSFAGLFGL

-271 RILDSYMRGEY
+271 GIMDSYMRGEY

-296 QNCYSTATVCGER
+296 QNCYSTATVCGES

-317 SRSNSMIENCYN
+317 SRSNSIIENCYN
-329 AGNVYGNGKSIGGI
+329 AGNVFGNGKSIGGI

-436 FQNTYYDSNLY
+436 FQNAYYDSNLY

-471 ESGEIAYLLQA
+471 ESGEITYLLQA
-482 GREEA
+482 DREE
-487 IWGQTLSGNDVQ
+487 
-499 AYPVLGGAKVYQVTE
+499 P
-514 YKGCIEST
+514 
-522 GIAGTTYNN
+522 
-531 ANAPVVFGPHVYENG
+531 
-546 FCTIC
+546 
-551 SAYEPAVLTTGKYDI
+551 
-566 DANGEI
+566 
-572 TNSDEAYEI
+572 
-581 GNAGQ
+581 
-586 LYWFAGLV
+586 
-594 NGTLTDGTAQNLKAN
+594 
-609 AVLTAD
+609 
-615 ITVNEDLLASI
+615 
-626 NTDDDGNVI
+626 
-635 NGKSFRIW
+635 
-643 LPIGKINSDNG
+643 
-654 ERMLYAGI
+654 
-662 FDGKEHSISG
+662 
-672 LYANL
+672 
-677 YDVPVEDSE
+677 
-686 YAFNKKSFAGLF
+686 
-698 GLYAGVTRNL
+698 
-708 RILDSYMR
+708 
-716 GEHDIGGICGSAE
+716 
-729 GGTIQNCDST
+729 
-739 ATVYGEFYVGGI
+739 
-751 CGHSQSN
+751 
-758 SIIENCYNAG
+758 
-768 YIYGADGSIG
+768 
-778 GICGDNYST
+778 
-787 IESCYN
+787 
-793 IGIIEGN
+793 
-800 FSVGGIV
+800 
-807 GESFGLGNTIWI
+807 
-819 KDCYNRGNVIGDT
+819 
-832 EKIGG
+832 
-837 IGGYISYSLVENCYS
+837 
-852 QATVSGNTNV
+852 
-862 GGICGN
+862 
-868 GYKADFQNA
+868 
-877 YYDSNLYT
+877 
-885 GDAIGC
+885 
-891 LKDATAEK
+891 
-899 TEGKPSQAFESGEI
+899 
-913 AYLLQ
+913 
-918 AGREELVWGQTL
+918 VWGQIL

-958 EAHTVYTY
+958 EAHTVYAY

-1068 TQPSQKPSEQPS
+1068 TQPSQKPSE
-1080 GSPSQKPSESPSQ
+1080 SPSQKPSG
-1093 KPSESP
+1093 
-1099 SQKPSESPSQK
+1099 
-1110 PSEQPSESPSQK
+1110 SPSQK
-1122 PSGSPSQQPGQDIKV
+1122 PSGSPSQQPEQDIKV

-1261 KISSYRKIFRA
+1261 KISSYRKVFRA

>member
-15 RKMIAAAMAAMLVFA
+15 RKMIAAAMAAMLVFT

-56 SGVVEAEKNTGE
+56 AGVVEAKKTGE

-82 NTDLDAETA
+82 NIDLDAETA

-176 ADIIVNKDLLTSIN
+176 ADIIVNKDLLASIN

-211 INAKNG
+211 INADNG
-217 QQMLYAG
+217 QQMVYAG

-229 GHSISGLYANLYD
+229 EHSISGLYANLYD
-242 APVEDSEYAFN
+242 VPVEDPGNIYIN
-253 KKNFAGLFGL
+253 KNRAGLFGL
-263 DAGVTRNL
+263 YAGVTRNL
-271 RILDSYMRGEY
+271 RILDSYMRGEHD
-282 NIGGICGSAEGGTI
+282 IGGICGRNEGGTI
-296 QNCYSTATVCGER
+296 QNCYSAATVCGDS
-309 YLGGICGR
+309 YIGGICGR
-317 SRSNSMIENCYN
+317 SRSNSIIENCYN
-329 AGNVYGNGKSIGGI
+329 AGNVYGNGRSIGGI
-343 CGDNGATLQDCY
+343 CGYNFSIIENCY
-355 NVGNV
+355 NVGKV
-360 NGKFNVGGI
+360 NGKFYVGGI
-369 VGGSSGSGNT
+369 VGESSGYDNT

-402 GYIGYSLVEN
+402 GYIGSSLVEN

-436 FQNTYYDSNLY
+436 FQNAYYDSNLY

-482 GREEA
+482 DREEPV
-487 IWGQTLSGNDVQ
+487 WGQTLSGNDVQ
-499 AYPVLGGAKVYQVTE
+499 TYPVLGGAKVYQVTE

-531 ANAPVVFGPHVYENG
+531 ANAPVFEPHVYENG

-566 DANGEI
+566 DANGEK
-572 TNSDEAYEI
+572 TDSDEAYEI

-609 AVLTAD
+609 VVLTAD
-615 ITVNEDLLASI
+615 ITVNEDLLTSI
-626 NTDDDGNVI
+626 NTDDDGNVT
-635 NGKSFRIW
+635 NGSSFKAWRPMGMADEKGNLTGW
-643 LPIGKINSDNG
+643 
-654 ERMLYAGI
+654 YTGI
-662 FDGKEHSISG
+662 FDGNGHSISG
-672 LYANL
+672 LYVNRDEAAD
-677 YDVPVEDSE
+677 DVHTW
-686 YAFNKKSFAGLF
+686 FKSCIGLF
-698 GLYAGVTRNL
+698 GYYSGVTRNL
-708 RILDSYMR
+708 SVLDSYMR
-716 GEHDIGGICGSAE
+716 GKDCIGGICGYND
-729 GGTIQNCDST
+729 GGTIQNCYSA
-739 ATVYGEFYVGGI
+739 ATVCGDSYIGGI
-751 CGHSQSN
+751 CGRSEGD
-758 SIIENCYNAG
+758 SIIENCYNTG
-768 YIYGADGSIG
+768 YVYGTTRSIG

-793 IGIIEGN
+793 IGIVNGEFN
-800 FSVGGIV
+800 VGGIV
-807 GESFGLGNTIWI
+807 GVSSGLGNTIWI

-832 EKIGG
+832 KDIGG
-837 IGGYISYSLVENCYS
+837 IGGYIGSSLVENCYS

-868 GYKADFQNA
+868 SNKVDFQNA

-885 GDAIGC
+885 GNAIGY
-891 LKDATAEK
+891 LKDATIK
-899 TEGKPSQAFESGEI
+899 QTEGKTSQAFESGEI

-918 AGREELVWGQTL
+918 AGREEAIWGQTL

-1068 TQPSQKPSEQPS
+1068 TQPSEA
-1080 GSPSQKPSESPSQ
+1080 PSQKPSGSLSQ
-1093 KPSESP
+1093 K
-1099 SQKPSESPSQK
+1099 
-1110 PSEQPSESPSQK
+1110 PSESPSQK
-1122 PSGSPSQQPGQDIKV
+1122 PSGSPSQKPGQDIKV

-1261 KISSYRKIFRA
+1261 KISSYRKVFRA

>member
-135 TDSDEAYEIGNAG
+135 TNSDEAYEIGNAG

-200 TSFRIWLPMGK
+200 TSFRIWLPIGK
-211 INAKNG
+211 INSDNG
-217 QQMLYAG
+217 ERMLYAG

-229 GHSISGLYANLYD
+229 EHSISGLYANLYD
-242 APVEDSEYAFN
+242 VPVEDSEYAFN
-253 KKNFAGLFGL
+253 KKSFAGLFGL
-263 DAGVTRNL
+263 YAGVTRNL

-296 QNCYSTATVCGER
+296 QNCDSTATVYGEF
-309 YLGGICGR
+309 YVGGICGH
-317 SRSNSMIENCYN
+317 SQSNSIIENCYN
-329 AGNVYGNGKSIGGI
+329 AGYIYGADGSIGGI
-343 CGDNGATLQDCY
+343 CGDNYSTIESCY
-355 NVGNV
+355 NIGIIEGN
-360 NGKFNVGGI
+360 FSVGGI
-369 VGGSSGSGNT
+369 VGESFGLGNT

-615 ITVNEDLLASI
+615 IIVNKDLLTSI
-626 NTDDDGNVI
+626 NTDDDGKVT
-635 NGKSFRIW
+635 NGTSFRIW

-716 GEHDIGGICGSAE
+716 GEYNIGGICGSAE

-1099 SQKPSESPSQK
+1099 SQKPSE
-1110 PSEQPSESPSQK
+1110 QPSESPSQK

>member
-1 MMEKSRNRAVGRQV
+1 MMEKSRNRAVGRQA
-15 RKMIAAAMAAMLVFA
+15 RKMIAAAMAAMLVFT

-45 VSENAVTGETG
+45 VSENAVTGEKG

-176 ADIIVNKDLLTSIN
+176 ADITVNEDLLTSIN
-190 TDDDGKVTNG
+190 TDDDGNVTNG
-200 TSFRIWLPMGK
+200 KSFRIWLPMGK
-211 INAKNG
+211 INGDNG
-217 QQMLYAG
+217 QRMLYAG

-242 APVEDSEYAFN
+242 APVEDSDYTSN
-253 KKNFAGLFGL
+253 KNCAGLFGSH
-263 DAGVTRNL
+263 AGVTRNL
-271 RILDSYMRGEY
+271 GIMDSYIRGDMCV
-282 NIGGICGSAEGGTI
+282 GGICAYNDGGTI
-296 QNCYSTATVCGER
+296 QNCYSAATVCGDS
-309 YLGGICGR
+309 YIGGICGR
-317 SRSNSMIENCYN
+317 SRSNSIIENCYN
-329 AGNVYGNGKSIGGI
+329 AGYIYGADGNIGGI
-343 CGDNGATLQDCY
+343 CGDNYSTIESCY
-355 NVGNV
+355 NIGIVK
-360 NGKFNVGGI
+360 GKRYVGGI
-369 VGGSSGSGNT
+369 VGVSSGSGNT

-423 NVGGICGNSNKVD
+423 NVGGICGDSNKVD
-436 FQNTYYDSNLY
+436 FQNAYYDSNLY

-482 GREEA
+482 DRKEPV
-487 IWGQTLSGNDVQ
+487 WGQTLSGNDVQ
-499 AYPVLGGAKVYQVTE
+499 AYPVLGGAK
-514 YKGCIEST
+514 
-522 GIAGTTYNN
+522 
-531 ANAPVVFGPHVYENG
+531 
-546 FCTIC
+546 
-551 SAYEPAVLTTGKYDI
+551 
-566 DANGEI
+566 
-572 TNSDEAYEI
+572 
-581 GNAGQ
+581 
-586 LYWFAGLV
+586 
-594 NGTLTDGTAQNLKAN
+594 
-609 AVLTAD
+609 
-615 ITVNEDLLASI
+615 
-626 NTDDDGNVI
+626 
-635 NGKSFRIW
+635 
-643 LPIGKINSDNG
+643 
-654 ERMLYAGI
+654 
-662 FDGKEHSISG
+662 
-672 LYANL
+672 
-677 YDVPVEDSE
+677 
-686 YAFNKKSFAGLF
+686 
-698 GLYAGVTRNL
+698 
-708 RILDSYMR
+708 
-716 GEHDIGGICGSAE
+716 
-729 GGTIQNCDST
+729 
-739 ATVYGEFYVGGI
+739 
-751 CGHSQSN
+751 
-758 SIIENCYNAG
+758 
-768 YIYGADGSIG
+768 
-778 GICGDNYST
+778 
-787 IESCYN
+787 
-793 IGIIEGN
+793 
-800 FSVGGIV
+800 
-807 GESFGLGNTIWI
+807 
-819 KDCYNRGNVIGDT
+819 
-832 EKIGG
+832 
-837 IGGYISYSLVENCYS
+837 
-852 QATVSGNTNV
+852 
-862 GGICGN
+862 
-868 GYKADFQNA
+868 
-877 YYDSNLYT
+877 
-885 GDAIGC
+885 
-891 LKDATAEK
+891 
-899 TEGKPSQAFESGEI
+899 
-913 AYLLQ
+913 
-918 AGREELVWGQTL
+918 
-930 SGNDVQAYPV
+930 
-940 LGGARV
+940 V

-1063 KLPSS
+1063 KLPSG
-1068 TQPSQKPSEQPS
+1068 TQPSQQPS
-1080 GSPSQKPSESPSQ
+1080 GSPSQQPSGSPSQ
-1093 KPSESP
+1093 
-1099 SQKPSESPSQK
+1099 
-1110 PSEQPSESPSQK
+1110 QPSESPSQQ
-1122 PSGSPSQQPGQDIKV
+1122 PSEAPSQKPGQDIKV

-1250 HKKAAFKVPKK
+1250 HKKAAFKVSKK
-1261 KISSYRKIFRA
+1261 KISSYRKVFRA

>member
-1 MMEKSRNRAVGRQV
+1 MEKSRNRAVGRQV
-15 RKMIAAAMAAMLVFA
+15 RKMIAAAMAAMLVFT

-56 SGVVEAEKNTGE
+56 AGVVEAKKTGE

-82 NTDLDAETA
+82 NIDLDAETA

-127 DIDANGEI
+127 DIDVNGEI

-211 INAKNG
+211 INANNG

-229 GHSISGLYANLYD
+229 GHSISGVYANLYD
-242 APVEDSEYAFN
+242 APVEDPKNIYNN
-253 KKNFAGLFGL
+253 KDYAGLFGL
-263 DAGVTRNL
+263 LEGVTRNL
-271 RILDSYMRGEY
+271 SVIDSYMRGEDC
-282 NIGGICGSAEGGTI
+282 IGGICGYNDGGTI
-296 QNCYSTATVCGER
+296 QNCYSAATVCGDS
-309 YLGGICGR
+309 YIGGICGR
-317 SRSNSMIENCYN
+317 SRSNSIIENCYN
-329 AGNVYGNGKSIGGI
+329 AGYIYGATRSIGGI
-343 CGDNGATLQDCY
+343 CGNNYSTIENCY

-360 NGKFNVGGI
+360 NGKFYVGGI
-369 VGGSSGSGNT
+369 VGESSGLGDT

-392 GDTKDIGGIG
+392 GDTEKIGGIG
-402 GYIGYSLVEN
+402 GCIGSSLVEN

-436 FQNTYYDSNLY
+436 FQNAYYDSNLY

-458 TTEKTEGKPSQAF
+458 TIKQTEGKPSQAF

-499 AYPVLGGAKVYQVTE
+499 AYPILGGAK
-514 YKGCIEST
+514 
-522 GIAGTTYNN
+522 
-531 ANAPVVFGPHVYENG
+531 
-546 FCTIC
+546 
-551 SAYEPAVLTTGKYDI
+551 
-566 DANGEI
+566 
-572 TNSDEAYEI
+572 
-581 GNAGQ
+581 
-586 LYWFAGLV
+586 
-594 NGTLTDGTAQNLKAN
+594 
-609 AVLTAD
+609 
-615 ITVNEDLLASI
+615 
-626 NTDDDGNVI
+626 
-635 NGKSFRIW
+635 
-643 LPIGKINSDNG
+643 
-654 ERMLYAGI
+654 
-662 FDGKEHSISG
+662 
-672 LYANL
+672 
-677 YDVPVEDSE
+677 
-686 YAFNKKSFAGLF
+686 
-698 GLYAGVTRNL
+698 
-708 RILDSYMR
+708 
-716 GEHDIGGICGSAE
+716 
-729 GGTIQNCDST
+729 
-739 ATVYGEFYVGGI
+739 
-751 CGHSQSN
+751 
-758 SIIENCYNAG
+758 
-768 YIYGADGSIG
+768 
-778 GICGDNYST
+778 
-787 IESCYN
+787 
-793 IGIIEGN
+793 
-800 FSVGGIV
+800 
-807 GESFGLGNTIWI
+807 
-819 KDCYNRGNVIGDT
+819 
-832 EKIGG
+832 
-837 IGGYISYSLVENCYS
+837 
-852 QATVSGNTNV
+852 
-862 GGICGN
+862 
-868 GYKADFQNA
+868 
-877 YYDSNLYT
+877 
-885 GDAIGC
+885 
-891 LKDATAEK
+891 
-899 TEGKPSQAFESGEI
+899 
-913 AYLLQ
+913 
-918 AGREELVWGQTL
+918 
-930 SGNDVQAYPV
+930 
-940 LGGARV
+940 V

-1068 TQPSQKPSEQPS
+1068 TQPSQKPSE
-1080 GSPSQKPSESPSQ
+1080 
-1093 KPSESP
+1093 
-1099 SQKPSESPSQK
+1099 SPSQK
-1110 PSEQPSESPSQK
+1110 PSEQPSGLPSQK
-1122 PSGSPSQQPGQDIKV
+1122 PSESPSQQPGQDIKV

-1236 LTKKNVGSQ
+1236 LTKKNVGRQ

-1261 KISSYRKIFRA
+1261 KISSYRKVFRA

>member
-15 RKMIAAAMAAMLVFA
+15 RKMIAAAMAAMLVFT

-56 SGVVEAEKNTGE
+56 AGVVEAKKTGE

-82 NTDLDAETA
+82 NIDLDAETA

-99 GTHTYKNGFCTDDGC
+99 GAHTYKNGFCTDDGC

-176 ADIIVNKDLLTSIN
+176 ADITVNEDLLTSIN
-190 TDDDGKVTNG
+190 TDKDGNVTNG

-211 INAKNG
+211 INANNG
-217 QQMLYAG
+217 QQMVYAG

-253 KKNFAGLFGL
+253 KKSFAGLFGL

-271 RILDSYMRGEY
+271 GIMDSYMRGEY

-296 QNCYSTATVCGER
+296 QNCYSTATVCGES

-317 SRSNSMIENCYN
+317 SRSNSIIENCYN
-329 AGNVYGNGKSIGGI
+329 AGNVFGNGKSIGGI

-360 NGKFNVGGI
+360 NGKFNVGRI

-436 FQNTYYDSNLY
+436 FQNAYYDSNLY

-458 TTEKTEGKPSQAF
+458 TIKQTEGKTSQAF
-471 ESGEIAYLLQA
+471 ESGEITYLLQE

-499 AYPVLGGAKVYQVTE
+499 AYPVLGGAKVYQ
-514 YKGCIEST
+514 
-522 GIAGTTYNN
+522 
-531 ANAPVVFGPHVYENG
+531 
-546 FCTIC
+546 
-551 SAYEPAVLTTGKYDI
+551 
-566 DANGEI
+566 
-572 TNSDEAYEI
+572 
-581 GNAGQ
+581 
-586 LYWFAGLV
+586 
-594 NGTLTDGTAQNLKAN
+594 
-609 AVLTAD
+609 
-615 ITVNEDLLASI
+615 
-626 NTDDDGNVI
+626 
-635 NGKSFRIW
+635 
-643 LPIGKINSDNG
+643 
-654 ERMLYAGI
+654 
-662 FDGKEHSISG
+662 
-672 LYANL
+672 
-677 YDVPVEDSE
+677 
-686 YAFNKKSFAGLF
+686 
-698 GLYAGVTRNL
+698 
-708 RILDSYMR
+708 
-716 GEHDIGGICGSAE
+716 
-729 GGTIQNCDST
+729 
-739 ATVYGEFYVGGI
+739 
-751 CGHSQSN
+751 
-758 SIIENCYNAG
+758 
-768 YIYGADGSIG
+768 
-778 GICGDNYST
+778 
-787 IESCYN
+787 
-793 IGIIEGN
+793 
-800 FSVGGIV
+800 
-807 GESFGLGNTIWI
+807 
-819 KDCYNRGNVIGDT
+819 
-832 EKIGG
+832 
-837 IGGYISYSLVENCYS
+837 
-852 QATVSGNTNV
+852 
-862 GGICGN
+862 
-868 GYKADFQNA
+868 
-877 YYDSNLYT
+877 
-885 GDAIGC
+885 
-891 LKDATAEK
+891 
-899 TEGKPSQAFESGEI
+899 
-913 AYLLQ
+913 
-918 AGREELVWGQTL
+918 
-930 SGNDVQAYPV
+930 
-940 LGGARV
+940 
-946 YQNITYQDCAKD
+946 NITYQDCAKD
-958 EAHTVYTY
+958 EAHTVYAY

-1063 KLPSS
+1063 KLSSS
-1068 TQPSQKPSEQPS
+1068 TQPSQKPSEA
-1080 GSPSQKPSESPSQ
+1080 PSQKPSESPSQ
-1093 KPSESP
+1093 KPSEA
-1099 SQKPSESPSQK
+1099 
-1110 PSEQPSESPSQK
+1110 
-1122 PSGSPSQQPGQDIKV
+1122 PSQQPGQDIKV

-1236 LTKKNVGSQ
+1236 LTKKNVGRQ

-1250 HKKAAFKVPKK
+1250 HKKAIFKVPKK
-1261 KISSYRKIFRA
+1261 KISSYRKVFRA